1 MADTGYF
8 DSVSANLKTGV
19 GAQVKGISEGVKANS
34 DAGVSPSVNA
44 LDTGVKAAAAIGG
57 LADGLSEAAMLP
69 VLGAMGMK
77 GMACLPI
84 SKQLDPVIGVD
95 IHLVTIP
102 PSPVVPMPHPYV
114 GVLLRPQDFIAAAV
128 SSFIPPPPTA
138 EQTGDADSAKLA
150 EVGHTVLMMAVGM
163 LGATVKIGGFIPRAV
178 ASTPTRSIP
187 HIPMGAGWAA
197 PSAAIPK
204 NNGHAFMG
212 SLTVLADG
220 MPFSGGGA
228 HLHLDCNDVGIPS
241 VHKVPGMFLP
251 TGVINPIPP
260 ARQILT
266 SPVPVPLN
274 PMAALARK
282 CTGAF
287 GRFYKK
293 KTKKLA
299 DKLHSKVNKTIKSES
314 LKNMLHKAI
323 CTVTGHPVDVAS
335 GTFFTDEEDFWLD
348 GPVPLSWERTWY
360 SRSDY
365 RGPLGNGWH
374 HAYDMGVV
382 ADTEEGTL
390 TLRMSDGIPVAFPLP
405 TAEDPSFILSERK
418 EARLEQD
425 GCYCV
430 WDMAEDL
437 YYRFTRKEYD
447 SVRLLESVTDYNGL
461 GIRFEYTK
469 EGLLHSITD
478 SAGRRLRVEHD
489 TRNGRILEIYG
500 PHPEDP
506 EKEITLASYEY
517 DADGNMTLQR
527 NAAGD
532 VMTYEYAG
540 RLIVK
545 ETWRNGLA
553 WYFEYDGTGVGSR
566 CVHTWGDGGIYD
578 HKLTFREG
586 VTEVLDSHGGLTVY
600 HHRGGLVWKKV
611 DANGGEH
618 LWRYDDSRQLLAQT
632 DPLGNSTLY
641 KYDRWGNCTDS
652 SDPCGGSVSAV
663 YPGKGGLRNRPVS
676 VTTPDGGT
684 WEFGYDRSGNLVSR
698 TNPEGAVTRMTYRDG
713 AVSSVKDPY
722 GVVTKLAYDRFRN
735 LTEASDSRGNTSL
748 YGYDLLGR
756 CVSVTNPK
764 GAVQKREYDPVG
776 RMVHVLDFDG
786 NDIRL
791 SYDGIDNL
799 TEYRDNVQHVEYG
812 YSGMWKLTRRRDHR
826 GVVNFRY
833 DREERLRRVTNEK
846 LQSYEFTLDA
856 VGNVTAEK
864 GFDGAVRHYLRDR
877 GGRVIRETLPSGTER
892 EYGYD
897 ACSRVTR
904 VSYPTAGD
912 PDQTYAYGL
921 SGRLVQASRGE
932 STVEFAYN
940 SLGLPIRETADGNTI
955 LRTYDHTGRILT
967 LDSTTGA
974 SLRYTRNG
982 YGELE
987 GFTATGGSDADGAG
1001 AWESSHRHDTLGFE
1015 VERILPG
1022 GVVRSF
1028 AYDDIGRL
1036 VDARTRKD
1044 SRTRHM
1050 RRYRWGVADRLLSV
1064 EDSRRGETRYSYTP
1078 TGQLDR
1084 AEYPDGREQWRKSDP
1099 VGNLY
1104 PDPDMRLRRYLSGGR
1119 LEQDGEWHC
1128 EYDAD
1133 GNLTERY
1140 LGTGKWLDGKK
1151 DRWRY
1156 RWNADGSLAKVV
1168 RPDKREVEFTYDALG
1183 RRLSKSF
1190 GTTVTRWIWNGNVP
1204 LHQWKQRREYS
1215 VMEDR
1220 WNTDTERRDMTVWLF
1235 DEESFVPMAMLREGR
1250 SYSIL
1255 TDQLGTPTEAYDAE
1269 GNEVWSRVLDMD
1281 GNVIEETGNKG
1292 MVPFLFQGQYYDRET
1307 GLAYNRFRY
1316 YDPKMGMYVSQDP
1329 IGLGGGILNLYGY
1342 VDDTNA
1348 WSDVLGLA
1356 TRPNNGKYH
1365 IFFEHTVN
1373 AKDQYASDAVQFNR
1387 ANQEFLNKINSDAI
1401 FKHDMLK
1408 RHPELHAWIKNPNM
1422 TSSPS
1427 GFTWHHHEET
1437 RRLVLVD
1444 RRDHSLNHKL
1454 YHPSGKGGRDLW
1466 GGGNDGRKGRLNGS
1480 TGYKQKK

>member
-34 DAGVSPSVNA
+34 EAGVSPSVNA

-150 EVGHTVLMMAVGM
+150 EVGHTVLTMAVGM

-293 KTKKLA
+293 KTRKLA
-299 DKLHSKVNKTIKSES
+299 DRLHGMVNDNIKSKS

-405 TAEDPSFILSERK
+405 TSEEPSFILSERK

-425 GCYCV
+425 GGYCV

-447 SVRLLESVTDYNGL
+447 SVRLLESVTDCNGL
-461 GIRFEYTK
+461 GIRFDYTK
-469 EGLLHSITD
+469 EGLLRSITD

-489 TRNGRILEIYG
+489 TRSGRILEICG

-578 HKLTFREG
+578 HRLTFREG
-586 VTEVLDSHGGLTVY
+586 VTEVLDSHGELTVY

-618 LWRYDDSRQLLAQT
+618 LWRYDDSRRLLAQT

-652 SDPCGGSVSAV
+652 SDPCGGSVSAA
-663 YPGKGGLRNRPVS
+663 YPAKGNLRNRPVS
-676 VTTPDGGT
+676 VITPDGGT

-698 TNPEGAVTRMTYRDG
+698 TNPEGAVTRMTYRNG
-713 AVSSVKDPY
+713 AVASVKDPY
-722 GVVTKLAYDRFRN
+722 GVVTRLAYDRFHN

-776 RMVHVLDFDG
+776 RVVRVLDFDG

-833 DREERLRRVTNEK
+833 DREERLRRVTNER
-846 LQSYEFTLDA
+846 LQSYEFALDA

-877 GGRVIRETLPSGTER
+877 GGRVVRETLPSGTER

-940 SLGLPIRETADGNTI
+940 SLGLPTRETADGNTI

-967 LDSTTGA
+967 LDSTAGA

-1001 AWESSHRHDTLGFE
+1001 SWESAHRHDTLGFE

-1022 GVVRSF
+1022 GIVRSF

-1078 TGQLDR
+1078 TGQLER
-1084 AEYPDGREQWRKSDP
+1084 AEYPDGREQWRKSDQT
-1099 VGNLY
+1099 GNLY
-1104 PDPDMRLRRYLSGGR
+1104 PDPDMKLRRYLGGGR

-1140 LGTGKWLDGKK
+1140 LGTGRWLDGKK

-1204 LHQWKQRREYS
+1204 LHQWKRRREYS
-1215 VMEDR
+1215 VMGNR

-1235 DEESFVPMAMLREGR
+1235 DEGSFVPVAMIKEGR

-1255 TDQLGTPTEAYDAE
+1255 TDQLGTPTEAYDTE

-1281 GNVIEETGNKG
+1281 GNVIGETGNKG
-1292 MVPFLFQGQYYDRET
+1292 MIPFLFQGQYYDRET

-1316 YDPKMGMYVSQDP
+1316 YSPKMGMYVSQDP
-1329 IGLGGGILNLYGY
+1329 IGLAGGICLYNYVTDTNILIDWLGWHEVIAILDGQPVLTDKGKYSWYSNPGSSDAQYNGYGAAGHSEAKLLEALDKRNKVGDLSGKVLDIHSMGQMTKGGVSQLSPLAPCNRCEKGLQNFAIKHNMTIRYHY
-1342 VDDTNA
+1342 VDDEGHKKT
-1348 WSDVLGLA
+1348 S
-1356 TRPNNGKYH
+1356 TY
-1365 IFFEHTVN
+1365 
-1373 AKDQYASDAVQFNR
+1373 
-1387 ANQEFLNKINSDAI
+1387 
-1401 FKHDMLK
+1401 
-1408 RHPELHAWIKNPNM
+1408 NP
-1422 TSSPS
+1422 
-1427 GFTWHHHEET
+1427 
-1437 RRLVLVD
+1437 
-1444 RRDHSLNHKL
+1444 K
-1454 YHPSGKGGRDLW
+1454 
-1466 GGGNDGRKGRLNGS
+1466 
-1480 TGYKQKK
+1480 

>member
-1 MADTGYF
+1 MADVGYF
-8 DSVSANLKTGV
+8 DSVSTNLKAGV
-19 GAQVKGISEGVKANS
+19 GAQAKGISDGVKANS
-34 DAGVSPSVNA
+34 EAGVSPSVNA

-57 LADGLSEAAMLP
+57 LAEGLCEAAILP

-95 IHLVTIP
+95 IHLVTVP

-114 GVLLRPQDFIAAAV
+114 GVLLRPQDFIAAAI

-138 EQTGDADSAKLA
+138 EQTGSADSAKLA
-150 EVGHTVLMMAVGM
+150 GVGHTVLTMAVGM

-241 VHKVPGMFLP
+241 VHKVPGLFLP

-260 ARQILT
+260 AKQILT
-266 SPVPVPLN
+266 SPVPVPVN
-274 PMAALARK
+274 PMAALSRK

-299 DKLHSKVNKTIKSES
+299 DKLHSKVNKSIKSNS
-314 LKNMLHKAI
+314 LKGMLHKAI

-374 HAYDMGVV
+374 HAYDMGIV
-382 ADTEEGTL
+382 ADPEEGTL

-405 TAEDPSFILSERK
+405 TTKRPSFILSERK
-418 EARLEQD
+418 EARLEAD
-425 GCYCV
+425 GGYCV
-430 WDMAEDL
+430 WDLSEDL
-437 YYRFTRKEYD
+437 YYRFTSREYD
-447 SVRLLESVTDYNGL
+447 SVRLLESVTDRNGL
-461 GIRFEYTK
+461 GIRFGYTK
-469 EGLLHSITD
+469 EGWLRSITD
-478 SAGRRLRVEHD
+478 SAGRCLRVEHD
-489 TRNGRILEIYG
+489 TRDGRILEIWG
-500 PHPEDP
+500 PHPDDP

-517 DADGNMTLQR
+517 DADGNMTRQR
-527 NAAGD
+527 NAVGD
-532 VMTYEYAG
+532 VMTYGYAG

-545 ETWRNGLA
+545 ESWRNGLT
-553 WYFEYDGTGVGSR
+553 WYFEYDGTDVGSR

-578 HKLTFREG
+578 HKLVFLDG
-586 VTEVLDSHGGLTVY
+586 VTEVLDSHDELTVY
-600 HHRGGLVWKKV
+600 HHRDGLVWKKV

-618 LWRYDDSRQLLAQT
+618 LWRYDDSRQLLEQT

-641 KYDRWGNCTDS
+641 RYDLWGNCTDS

-663 YPGKGGLRNRPVS
+663 YPKKGVLRSRPLS

-684 WEFGYDRSGNLVSR
+684 WEFGYDRSGNMVSR
-698 TNPEGAVTRMTYRDG
+698 TNPEGAVTKLSYRDG
-713 AVSSVKDPY
+713 LVTSVKDPY
-722 GVVTKLAYDRFRN
+722 GVETILGYDRFRN
-735 LTEASDSRGNTSL
+735 LAEATDSRGNTSR

-756 CVSVTNPK
+756 CVCVTNPK
-764 GAVQKREYDPVG
+764 GSVQKREYDHIG
-776 RMVHVLDFDG
+776 RVTRVLDFDG

-791 SYDGIDNL
+791 CYDGIDNL
-799 TEYRDNVQHVEYG
+799 TEYRDSVQHVEYG

-826 GVVNFRY
+826 GVVSFRY
-833 DREERLRRVTNEK
+833 DREERLRRVINEK

-864 GFDGAVRHYLRDR
+864 GFDGAVRQYLRDR
-877 GGRVIRETLPSGTER
+877 GGRVLRETLPSGTER

-904 VSYPTAGD
+904 VSYPTSDD
-912 PDQTYAYGL
+912 PCQEYAYGL
-921 SGRLVQASRGE
+921 SGRLVLASRGE
-932 STVEFAYN
+932 SKVEFAYN
-940 SLGLPIRETADGNTI
+940 SLGLPTQEAADGNTI
-955 LRTYDHTGRILT
+955 VRTYDRTGRILT
-967 LDSTTGA
+967 LDSTLGA
-974 SLRYTRNG
+974 SLRYTRNA

-987 GFTATGGSDADGAG
+987 GFTATGGADADGAG
-1001 AWESSHRHDTLGFE
+1001 SWESAHRHDTLGFE

-1028 AYDDIGRL
+1028 AYDDIGHL
-1036 VDARTRKD
+1036 VESRTRKD

-1064 EDSRRGETRYSYTP
+1064 DDSRRGETRYSYTP

-1084 AEYPDGREQWRKSDP
+1084 AEYPGGSERWRKSDQ

-1104 PDPDMRLRRYLSGGR
+1104 PDPDMKMRRYLSGGR

-1140 LGTGKWLDGKK
+1140 RGTGRWLDGRKEC
-1151 DRWRY
+1151 WRY
-1156 RWNADGSLAKVV
+1156 RWNADGSLATVI
-1168 RPDKREVEFTYDALG
+1168 RPDKKEVGFTYDALG

-1190 GTTVTRWIWNGNVP
+1190 GTTVTRWVWNGNVP
-1204 LHQWKQRREYS
+1204 LHQWKERREYS

-1220 WNTDTERRDMTVWLF
+1220 WNTAPERRDMTVWLF
-1235 DEESFVPMAMLREGR
+1235 DEDSFVPAAMIRGGKA
-1250 SYSIL
+1250 YSIL
-1255 TDQLGTPTEAYDAE
+1255 TDQLGTPTEAYDTN

-1281 GNVIEETGNKG
+1281 GNVIEETGNRG
-1292 MVPFLFQGQYYDRET
+1292 MIPFLFQGQYYDPET

-1316 YDPKMGMYVSQDP
+1316 YDPKTGAYISQDP
-1329 IGLGGGILNLYGY
+1329 IRLAGGILNLYGY

-1348 WSDVLGLA
+1348 WIDVLGLA
-1356 TRPNNGKYH
+1356 KHHTTPRQVYNPRKYKKVDGTIVRPAPVLSNTVADDKRIRGTKKEPNMWDIPDDVHSAIHNPNSDISKRNGGDYNSVF
-1365 IFFEHTVN
+1365 IQRVTSLPNPTVEAVLSIRDQM
-1373 AKDQYASDAVQFNR
+1373 AKDYDIEKYR
-1387 ANQEFLNKINSDAI
+1387 PK
-1401 FKHDMLK
+1401 K
-1408 RHPELHAWIKNPNM
+1408 
-1422 TSSPS
+1422 T
-1427 GFTWHHHEET
+1427 
-1437 RRLVLVD
+1437 
-1444 RRDHSLNHKL
+1444 
-1454 YHPSGKGGRDLW
+1454 Y
-1466 GGGNDGRKGRLNGS
+1466 
-1480 TGYKQKK
+1480 QK

>member
-34 DAGVSPSVNA
+34 EAGVSPSVNA
-44 LDTGVKAAAAIGG
+44 LDTGVKAAAAIGS

-150 EVGHTVLMMAVGM
+150 EVGHTVLTMAVGM

-293 KTKKLA
+293 KTRKLA
-299 DKLHSKVNKTIKSES
+299 DRLHSKVNRTIKSES

-405 TAEDPSFILSERK
+405 TAEEPSFILSERK
-418 EARLEQD
+418 EARLERD
-425 GCYCV
+425 GGYCV

-447 SVRLLESVTDYNGL
+447 SVRLLESVTDCNGL
-461 GIRFEYTK
+461 GIRFDYTK
-469 EGLLHSITD
+469 EGLLRSITD

-489 TRNGRILEIYG
+489 TRSGRILEICG

-578 HKLTFREG
+578 HRLTFREG
-586 VTEVLDSHGGLTVY
+586 VTEVLDSHGELTVY

-618 LWRYDDSRQLLAQT
+618 LWRYDDSRRLLAQT

-641 KYDRWGNCTDS
+641 RYDRWGNCTDS

-663 YPGKGGLRNRPVS
+663 YPGKGNLRNRPVS

-698 TNPEGAVTRMTYRDG
+698 TNPEGAVTRMTYRNG
-713 AVSSVKDPY
+713 AVASVKDPY
-722 GVVTKLAYDRFRN
+722 GVVTRLAYDRFHN

-776 RMVHVLDFDG
+776 RVVRVLDFDG

-833 DREERLRRVTNEK
+833 DREERLHRVTNER
-846 LQSYEFTLDA
+846 LQSYEFALDA

-877 GGRVIRETLPSGTER
+877 GGRVVRETLPSGTER

-904 VSYPTAGD
+904 VSYPTADD

-940 SLGLPIRETADGNTI
+940 SLGLPTRETADGNTI

-967 LDSTTGA
+967 LDSTAGA

-987 GFTATGGSDADGAG
+987 GFTATGGSDADGTG
-1001 AWESSHRHDTLGFE
+1001 SWESAHRHDTLGFE

-1078 TGQLDR
+1078 TGQLER
-1084 AEYPDGREQWRKSDP
+1084 AEYPDGREQWRKSDQT
-1099 VGNLY
+1099 GNLY
-1104 PDPDMRLRRYLSGGR
+1104 PDPDMKLRRYLGGGR

-1140 LGTGKWLDGKK
+1140 LGTGRWLDGKK

-1190 GTTVTRWIWNGNVP
+1190 GTTVTRWVWNGNVP
-1204 LHQWKQRREYS
+1204 LHQWKQHREYS
-1215 VMEDR
+1215 VVEDR

-1235 DEESFVPMAMLREGR
+1235 DEESFVPVAMIKEGR

-1316 YDPKMGMYVSQDP
+1316 YSPKMGMYVSQDP
-1329 IGLGGGILNLYGY
+1329 IGLAGGILNLYGY
-1342 VDDTNA
+1342 VDDTL
-1348 WSDVLGLA
+1348 SFIDILGLIKFRRNMSEREVQS
-1356 TRPNNGKYH
+1356 TLENGGLVRGINGSRGAKWISTMDNSYRD
-1365 IFFEHTVN
+1365 VN
-1373 AKDQYASDAVQFNR
+1373 GLEVVLDMNDDVV
-1387 ANQEFLNKINSDAI
+1387 NSI
-1401 FKHDMLK
+1401 
-1408 RHPELHAWIKNPNM
+1408 IKPRVLDYENM
-1422 TSSPS
+1422 IGGESKNMDK
-1427 GFTWHHHEET
+1427 
-1437 RRLVLVD
+1437 VLVK
-1444 RRDHSLNHKL
+1444 SNEPGAMGIGVGILENFNQYIKSITV
-1454 YHPSGKGGRDLW
+1454 YKIVKGK
-1466 GGGNDGRKGRLNGS
+1466 RKQIH
-1480 TGYKQKK
+1480 YQQK

>member
-34 DAGVSPSVNA
+34 EAGVSPSVNA
-44 LDTGVKAAAAIGG
+44 LDTGVKAAAAIGS

-150 EVGHTVLMMAVGM
+150 EVGHTVLTMAVGM

-293 KTKKLA
+293 KTRKLA
-299 DKLHSKVNKTIKSES
+299 DRLHSKVNRTIKSES

-405 TAEDPSFILSERK
+405 TAEEPSFILSERK
-418 EARLEQD
+418 EARLERD
-425 GCYCV
+425 GGYCV

-447 SVRLLESVTDYNGL
+447 SVRLLESVTDCNGL
-461 GIRFEYTK
+461 GIRFDYTK
-469 EGLLHSITD
+469 EGLLRSITD

-489 TRNGRILEIYG
+489 TRSGRILEICG

-578 HKLTFREG
+578 HRLTFREG
-586 VTEVLDSHGGLTVY
+586 VTEVLDSHGELTVY

-618 LWRYDDSRQLLAQT
+618 LWRYDDSRRLLAQT

-641 KYDRWGNCTDS
+641 RYDRWGNCTDS

-663 YPGKGGLRNRPVS
+663 YPGKGNLRNRPVS

-698 TNPEGAVTRMTYRDG
+698 TNPEGAVTRMTYRNG
-713 AVSSVKDPY
+713 AVASVKDPY
-722 GVVTKLAYDRFRN
+722 GVVTRLAYDRFHN

-776 RMVHVLDFDG
+776 RVVRVLDFDG

-833 DREERLRRVTNEK
+833 DREERLHRVTNER
-846 LQSYEFTLDA
+846 LQSYEFALDA

-877 GGRVIRETLPSGTER
+877 GGRVVRETLPSGTER

-904 VSYPTAGD
+904 VSYPTADD

-940 SLGLPIRETADGNTI
+940 SLGLPTRETADGNTI

-967 LDSTTGA
+967 LDSTAGA

-1001 AWESSHRHDTLGFE
+1001 SWESAHRHDTLGFE

-1078 TGQLDR
+1078 TGQLER
-1084 AEYPDGREQWRKSDP
+1084 AEYPDGREQWRKSDQT
-1099 VGNLY
+1099 GNLY
-1104 PDPDMRLRRYLSGGR
+1104 PDPDMRLRRYLGGGR

-1140 LGTGKWLDGKK
+1140 LGTGRWLDGKK

-1190 GTTVTRWIWNGNVP
+1190 GTTVTRWVWNGNVP
-1204 LHQWKQRREYS
+1204 LHQWKRRREYS
-1215 VMEDR
+1215 VMGNR
-1220 WNTDTERRDMTVWLF
+1220 WRTDTERCDMTVWLF
-1235 DEESFVPMAMLREGR
+1235 DEESFVPVAMIKEGR

-1316 YDPKMGMYVSQDP
+1316 YSPKMGMYVSQDP
-1329 IGLGGGILNLYGY
+1329 IGLAGGILNLYGY
-1342 VDDTNA
+1342 VDDTL
-1348 WSDVLGLA
+1348 SFIDILGLIKFRRNMSEREVQS
-1356 TRPNNGKYH
+1356 TLENGGLVRGINGSRGAKWISTMDNSYRD
-1365 IFFEHTVN
+1365 VN
-1373 AKDQYASDAVQFNR
+1373 GLEVVLDMNDDVV
-1387 ANQEFLNKINSDAI
+1387 NSI
-1401 FKHDMLK
+1401 
-1408 RHPELHAWIKNPNM
+1408 IKPRVLDYENM
-1422 TSSPS
+1422 IGGESKNMDK
-1427 GFTWHHHEET
+1427 
-1437 RRLVLVD
+1437 VLVK
-1444 RRDHSLNHKL
+1444 SNEPGAMGIGVGILENFNQYIKSITV
-1454 YHPSGKGGRDLW
+1454 YKIVKGK
-1466 GGGNDGRKGRLNGS
+1466 RKQIH
-1480 TGYKQKK
+1480 YQQK

>member
-34 DAGVSPSVNA
+34 EAGVSPSVNA

-150 EVGHTVLMMAVGM
+150 EVGHTVLTMAVGM

-293 KTKKLA
+293 KTRKLA
-299 DKLHSKVNKTIKSES
+299 DRLHSKVNRTIKSES

-405 TAEDPSFILSERK
+405 TSEEPSFILFERK

-425 GCYCV
+425 GGYCV

-447 SVRLLESVTDYNGL
+447 SVRLLESVTDCNGL
-461 GIRFEYTK
+461 GIRFDYTK
-469 EGLLHSITD
+469 EGLLRSITD

-489 TRNGRILEIYG
+489 TRSGRILEICG

-578 HKLTFREG
+578 HRLTFREG
-586 VTEVLDSHGGLTVY
+586 VTEVLDSHGELTVY

-618 LWRYDDSRQLLAQT
+618 LWRYDDSRRLLAQT

-641 KYDRWGNCTDS
+641 RYDRWGNCTDS

-663 YPGKGGLRNRPVS
+663 YPGKGNLRNRPVS

-698 TNPEGAVTRMTYRDG
+698 TNPEGAVTRMTYRNG
-713 AVSSVKDPY
+713 AVASVKDPY
-722 GVVTKLAYDRFRN
+722 GVVTRLAYDRFHN

-776 RMVHVLDFDG
+776 RVVRVLDFDG

-833 DREERLRRVTNEK
+833 DREERLRRVINER
-846 LQSYEFTLDA
+846 LQSYEFALDA

-877 GGRVIRETLPSGTER
+877 GGRVVRETLPSGTER

-940 SLGLPIRETADGNTI
+940 SLGLPVRETADGNTI

-967 LDSTTGA
+967 LDSTAGA

-1001 AWESSHRHDTLGFE
+1001 SWESAHRHDALGFE

-1078 TGQLDR
+1078 TGQLER
-1084 AEYPDGREQWRKSDP
+1084 AEYPDGREQWRKSDQT
-1099 VGNLY
+1099 GNLY
-1104 PDPDMRLRRYLSGGR
+1104 PDPDMRLRRYLGGGR

-1140 LGTGKWLDGKK
+1140 LGTGRWLDGKK

-1190 GTTVTRWIWNGNVP
+1190 GTTVTRWVWNGNVP
-1204 LHQWKQRREYS
+1204 LHQWKQHREYS
-1215 VMEDR
+1215 VVEDR

-1235 DEESFVPMAMLREGR
+1235 DEDSFVPMAMIKEGR

-1255 TDQLGTPTEAYDAE
+1255 TDQLGTPTEAYDTE

-1281 GNVIEETGNKG
+1281 GNVIGETGNKG

-1316 YDPKMGMYVSQDP
+1316 YSPKMGMYVSQDP
-1329 IGLGGGILNLYGY
+1329 IGLAGGILNLYGY
-1342 VDDTNA
+1342 VDDTL
-1348 WSDVLGLA
+1348 SFIDILGLIKFRRNMSEREVQS
-1356 TRPNNGKYH
+1356 TLENGGLVRGINGSRGAKWISTMDNSYRD
-1365 IFFEHTVN
+1365 VN
-1373 AKDQYASDAVQFNR
+1373 GLEVVLDMNDDVV
-1387 ANQEFLNKINSDAI
+1387 NSI
-1401 FKHDMLK
+1401 
-1408 RHPELHAWIKNPNM
+1408 IKPRVLDYENM
-1422 TSSPS
+1422 IGGESKNMDK
-1427 GFTWHHHEET
+1427 
-1437 RRLVLVD
+1437 VLVK
-1444 RRDHSLNHKL
+1444 SNEPGAMEIGVGILENFNQYIKSITV
-1454 YHPSGKGGRDLW
+1454 YKIVKGK
-1466 GGGNDGRKGRLNGS
+1466 RKQIH
-1480 TGYKQKK
+1480 YQQK

>member
-34 DAGVSPSVNA
+34 EAGVSPSVNA
-44 LDTGVKAAAAIGG
+44 LDTGVKAAAAIGS

-150 EVGHTVLMMAVGM
+150 EVGHTVLTMAVGM

-293 KTKKLA
+293 KTRKLA
-299 DKLHSKVNKTIKSES
+299 DRLHSKVNRTIKSES

-405 TAEDPSFILSERK
+405 TAEEPSFILSERK
-418 EARLEQD
+418 EARLERD
-425 GCYCV
+425 GGYCV

-447 SVRLLESVTDYNGL
+447 SVRLLESVTDCNGL
-461 GIRFEYTK
+461 GIRFDYTK
-469 EGLLHSITD
+469 EGLLRSITD

-489 TRNGRILEIYG
+489 TRSGRILEICG

-578 HKLTFREG
+578 HRLTFREG
-586 VTEVLDSHGGLTVY
+586 VTEVLDSHGELTVY

-618 LWRYDDSRQLLAQT
+618 LWRYDDSRRLLAQT

-641 KYDRWGNCTDS
+641 RYDRWGNCTDS

-663 YPGKGGLRNRPVS
+663 YPGKGNLRNRPVS

-698 TNPEGAVTRMTYRDG
+698 TNPEGAVTRMTYRNG
-713 AVSSVKDPY
+713 AVASVKDPY
-722 GVVTKLAYDRFRN
+722 GVVTRLAYDRFHN

-776 RMVHVLDFDG
+776 RVVRVLDFDG

-799 TEYRDNVQHVEYG
+799 TGYRDNVQHVEYG

-833 DREERLRRVTNEK
+833 DREERLRRVTNER
-846 LQSYEFTLDA
+846 LQSYEFALDA

-877 GGRVIRETLPSGTER
+877 GGRVVRETLPSGTER

-904 VSYPTAGD
+904 VSYPTASD

-940 SLGLPIRETADGNTI
+940 SLGLPTRETADGNTI

-967 LDSTTGA
+967 LDSTAGA

-987 GFTATGGSDADGAG
+987 GFTATGGSDADGTG
-1001 AWESSHRHDTLGFE
+1001 SWESAHRHDTLGFE

-1078 TGQLDR
+1078 TGQLER
-1084 AEYPDGREQWRKSDP
+1084 AEYPDGREQWRKSDQT
-1099 VGNLY
+1099 GNLY
-1104 PDPDMRLRRYLSGGR
+1104 PDPDMRLRRYLGGGR

-1140 LGTGKWLDGKK
+1140 LGTGRWLDGKK

-1190 GTTVTRWIWNGNVP
+1190 GTTVTRWVWNGNVP
-1204 LHQWKQRREYS
+1204 LHQWKRRREYS
-1215 VMEDR
+1215 VMGNR
-1220 WNTDTERRDMTVWLF
+1220 WRTDTERCDMTVWLF
-1235 DEESFVPMAMLREGR
+1235 DEESFVPVAMIKEGR

-1281 GNVIEETGNKG
+1281 GNVIEETGNKE

-1316 YDPKMGMYVSQDP
+1316 YSPKMGMYVSQDP
-1329 IGLGGGILNLYGY
+1329 IGLAGGILNLYGY
-1342 VDDTNA
+1342 VDDTL
-1348 WSDVLGLA
+1348 SFIDILGLIKFRRNMSEREVQS
-1356 TRPNNGKYH
+1356 TLENGGLVRGINGSRGAKWISTMDNSYRD
-1365 IFFEHTVN
+1365 VN
-1373 AKDQYASDAVQFNR
+1373 GLEVVLDMNDDVV
-1387 ANQEFLNKINSDAI
+1387 NSI
-1401 FKHDMLK
+1401 
-1408 RHPELHAWIKNPNM
+1408 IKPRVLDYENM
-1422 TSSPS
+1422 IGGESKNMDK
-1427 GFTWHHHEET
+1427 
-1437 RRLVLVD
+1437 VLVK
-1444 RRDHSLNHKL
+1444 SNEPGAMGIGVGILENFNQYIKSITV
-1454 YHPSGKGGRDLW
+1454 YKIVKGK
-1466 GGGNDGRKGRLNGS
+1466 RKQIH
-1480 TGYKQKK
+1480 YQQK

>member
-1 MADTGYF
+1 MADVGYF
-8 DSVSANLKTGV
+8 DSVSTNLKAGV
-19 GAQVKGISEGVKANS
+19 GAQAKGIADGVKANS
-34 DAGVSPSVNA
+34 AAGVSPSVNA
-44 LDTGVKAAAAIGG
+44 LDTGVKAAAALGG
-57 LADGLSEAAMLP
+57 LAEGLCEAAMLP

-95 IHLVTIP
+95 IHLVTVP

-114 GVLLRPQDFIAAAV
+114 GVLLRPQDFIAAAI
-128 SSFIPPPPTA
+128 SSFIPPPPTVEEA
-138 EQTGDADSAKLA
+138 GSADAAKLA
-150 EVGHTVLMMAVGM
+150 EVGHTVLTMAVGM

-241 VHKVPGMFLP
+241 VHKVPGLFLP

-260 ARQILT
+260 AKQILT
-266 SPVPVPLN
+266 SPVPVPVN
-274 PMAALARK
+274 PMAALSRK

-299 DKLHSKVNKTIKSES
+299 DKLHSKVNKSIKSNS
-314 LKNMLHKAI
+314 LKGMLHKAI

-374 HAYDMGVV
+374 HAYDMGIV
-382 ADTEEGTL
+382 ADPEEGTL

-405 TAEDPSFILSERK
+405 TSKRPSFILSERK
-418 EARLEQD
+418 EARLEAD
-425 GCYCV
+425 GGYCV
-430 WDMAEDL
+430 WDLSEDL
-437 YYRFTRKEYD
+437 YYRFTSREYD
-447 SVRLLESVTDYNGL
+447 SVRLLESVTDRNGL
-461 GIRFEYTK
+461 GIRFGYTK
-469 EGLLHSITD
+469 EGWLRSITD

-489 TRNGRILEIYG
+489 TRDGRILEIWG
-500 PHPEDP
+500 PHPDDP

-517 DADGNMTLQR
+517 DADGNMTRQR
-527 NAAGD
+527 NAVGD
-532 VMTYEYAG
+532 VMTYGYAG

-545 ETWRNGLA
+545 ETWRNGLT
-553 WYFEYDGTGVGSR
+553 WYFEYAGTDVGSR

-578 HKLTFREG
+578 HKLVFLDG
-586 VTEVLDSHGGLTVY
+586 VTEVLDSHDELTVY
-600 HHRGGLVWKKV
+600 HHRDGLVWKKV

-618 LWRYDDSRQLLAQT
+618 LWRYDDSRQLLGQT

-641 KYDRWGNCTDS
+641 RYDLWGNCTDS

-663 YPGKGGLRNRPVS
+663 YPKKGVLRNRPLS

-684 WEFGYDRSGNLVSR
+684 WEFGYDRSGNMVSR
-698 TNPEGAVTRMTYRDG
+698 TNPEGAVTKLSYREG
-713 AVSSVKDPY
+713 LVTSVKDPY
-722 GVVTKLAYDRFRN
+722 GVETILGYDRFHN
-735 LTEASDSRGNTSL
+735 LAEATDSRGNTSL

-756 CVSVTNPK
+756 CVCVTNPK
-764 GAVQKREYDPVG
+764 GAVQKREYDHIG
-776 RMVHVLDFDG
+776 RVTRVLDFDG

-799 TEYRDNVQHVEYG
+799 TEYRDSVQHVEYG

-826 GVVNFRY
+826 GVVCFRY
-833 DREERLRRVTNEK
+833 DREERLRRVINEK

-864 GFDGAVRHYLRDR
+864 GFDGAVRQYLRDR
-877 GGRVIRETLPSGTER
+877 GGRVLRETLPSGTER

-904 VSYPTAGD
+904 VSYPTSDD
-912 PDQTYAYGL
+912 PCQEYAYGL
-921 SGRLVQASRGE
+921 SGRLVLASRGE
-932 STVEFAYN
+932 SKVEFAYN
-940 SLGLPIRETADGNTI
+940 SLGLPTQETADGNTI
-955 LRTYDHTGRILT
+955 VRAYDRTGRILT
-967 LDSTTGA
+967 LDSTLGA
-974 SLRYTRNG
+974 SLRYTRNA

-987 GFTATGGSDADGAG
+987 GFTACGGADADGAG
-1001 AWESSHRHDTLGFE
+1001 SWESAHRHDTLGFE

-1036 VDARTRKD
+1036 VESRTRKD
-1044 SRTRHM
+1044 SRTRHT

-1064 EDSRRGETRYSYTP
+1064 DDSGRGETRYSYTP

-1084 AEYPDGREQWRKSDP
+1084 AEYPGGSERWRKSDQ

-1104 PDPDMRLRRYLSGGR
+1104 PDPDMKMRRYLSGGR

-1140 LGTGKWLDGKK
+1140 RGTGRWLDGRKE
-1151 DRWRY
+1151 RWRY
-1156 RWNADGSLAKVV
+1156 RWNADGSLATVI
-1168 RPDKREVEFTYDALG
+1168 RPDKKEVGFTYDALG

-1190 GTTVTRWIWNGNVP
+1190 GTTVTRWVWNGNVP
-1204 LHQWKQRREYS
+1204 LHQWKERREYS

-1220 WNTDTERRDMTVWLF
+1220 WNTAPEPRDMTVWLF
-1235 DEESFVPMAMLREGR
+1235 DEDSFVPSAMIRGGKA
-1250 SYSIL
+1250 YSIL
-1255 TDQLGTPTEAYDAE
+1255 TDQLGTPTEAYDSD

-1281 GNVIEETGNKG
+1281 GNVIEETGNRG
-1292 MVPFLFQGQYYDRET
+1292 MIPFLFQGQYYDPET

-1316 YDPKMGMYVSQDP
+1316 YDPKTGTYISQDP
-1329 IGLGGGILNLYGY
+1329 IRLAGKNLTIYGY
-1342 VDDTNA
+1342 VKDSNFMIDIWGLDTVYSRKKRDADGNEKPYVGSA
-1348 WSDVLGLA
+1348 KHGIKKRYTSKDLEGADGKDVFSELDHDTSRGLEQIIFE
-1356 TRPNNGKYH
+1356 RGKTLKGENYWANKYNPVSPAH
-1365 IFFEHTVN
+1365 
-1373 AKDQYASDAVQFNR
+1373 AKGNKVYKDNMDKYTYRTEKAKEAMQQQYGDNWLA
-1387 ANQEFLNKINSDAI
+1387 KIDEA
-1401 FKHDMLK
+1401 F
-1408 RHPELHAWIKNPNM
+1408 
-1422 TSSPS
+1422 
-1427 GFTWHHHEET
+1427 GF
-1437 RRLVLVD
+1437 
-1444 RRDHSLNHKL
+1444 
-1454 YHPSGKGGRDLW
+1454 
-1466 GGGNDGRKGRLNGS
+1466 
-1480 TGYKQKK
+1480 

>member
-34 DAGVSPSVNA
+34 EAGVSPSVNA
-44 LDTGVKAAAAIGG
+44 LDTGVRAAAAIGG

-138 EQTGDADSAKLA
+138 EQTGDADSVKLA
-150 EVGHTVLMMAVGM
+150 EVGHTVLTMAVGM

-293 KTKKLA
+293 KTRKLA
-299 DKLHSKVNKTIKSES
+299 DRLHSKVNRTIKSES
-314 LKNMLHKAI
+314 LKDMLHKAI

-405 TAEDPSFILSERK
+405 TAEEPSFILSERK

-425 GCYCV
+425 GGYCV

-447 SVRLLESVTDYNGL
+447 SVRLLESVTDCNGL
-461 GIRFEYTK
+461 GIRFDYTK
-469 EGLLHSITD
+469 EGLLRSITD

-489 TRNGRILEIYG
+489 TRSGRILEICG

-578 HKLTFREG
+578 HRLTFREG
-586 VTEVLDSHGGLTVY
+586 VTEVLDSHGELTVY

-618 LWRYDDSRQLLAQT
+618 QWRYDDSRRLLAQT

-641 KYDRWGNCTDS
+641 RYDRWGNCTDS

-663 YPGKGGLRNRPVS
+663 YPAKGNLRNRPVS

-698 TNPEGAVTRMTYRDG
+698 TNPEGAVTRMTYCDG
-713 AVSSVKDPY
+713 AVASVKDSY
-722 GVVTKLAYDRFRN
+722 GVVTRLAYDRFHN

-776 RMVHVLDFDG
+776 RVVRVLDFDG

-833 DREERLRRVTNEK
+833 DREERLRRVINER

-864 GFDGAVRHYLRDR
+864 GFDGAVRRYLRDR
-877 GGRVIRETLPSGTER
+877 GGRVVREMLPSGTER

-940 SLGLPIRETADGNTI
+940 SLGLPVRETADGNTI

-967 LDSTTGA
+967 LDSTAGA
-974 SLRYTRNG
+974 SLRYTRNA

-987 GFTATGGSDADGAG
+987 EFTATGGSDADGAG
-1001 AWESSHRHDTLGFE
+1001 SWESAHRHDALGFE

-1064 EDSRRGETRYSYTP
+1064 EDSRHGETRYSYTP
-1078 TGQLDR
+1078 TGQLER
-1084 AEYPDGREQWRKSDP
+1084 AEYPDGREQWRKSDQT
-1099 VGNLY
+1099 GNLY
-1104 PDPDMRLRRYLSGGR
+1104 PDPDMRLRRYLGGGR

-1128 EYDAD
+1128 EYDTD

-1140 LGTGKWLDGKK
+1140 LGTGRWLDGKK

-1190 GTTVTRWIWNGNVP
+1190 GTTVTRWVWNGNVP
-1204 LHQWKQRREYS
+1204 LHQWKLRREYS

-1220 WNTDTERRDMTVWLF
+1220 WHTDTERRDMTVWLF
-1235 DEESFVPMAMLREGR
+1235 DEESFVPVAMIKEGR

-1269 GNEVWSRVLDMD
+1269 GSEVWSRVLDMD

-1292 MVPFLFQGQYYDRET
+1292 MVPFLFQGQFYDRET

-1316 YDPKMGMYVSQDP
+1316 YSPKMGMYVSQDP
-1329 IGLGGGILNLYGY
+1329 IGLAGGILNLYGY
-1342 VDDTNA
+1342 VDDTL
-1348 WSDVLGLA
+1348 SFIDILGLIKFRRNMSEREVQS
-1356 TRPNNGKYH
+1356 TLENGGLVRGINGSRGAKWISTMDNSYRD
-1365 IFFEHTVN
+1365 VN
-1373 AKDQYASDAVQFNR
+1373 GLEVVLDMNDDVV
-1387 ANQEFLNKINSDAI
+1387 NSI
-1401 FKHDMLK
+1401 
-1408 RHPELHAWIKNPNM
+1408 IKPRVLDYENM
-1422 TSSPS
+1422 IGGESKNMDK
-1427 GFTWHHHEET
+1427 
-1437 RRLVLVD
+1437 VLVK
-1444 RRDHSLNHKL
+1444 SNEPGAMGIGVGILENFNQYIKSITV
-1454 YHPSGKGGRDLW
+1454 YKIVKGK
-1466 GGGNDGRKGRLNGS
+1466 RKQIH
-1480 TGYKQKK
+1480 YQQK

>member
-34 DAGVSPSVNA
+34 EAGVSPSVNA
-44 LDTGVKAAAAIGG
+44 LDTGVKAAAAIGS

-150 EVGHTVLMMAVGM
+150 EVGHTVLTMAVGM

-293 KTKKLA
+293 KTRKLA
-299 DKLHSKVNKTIKSES
+299 DRLHSKVNRTIKSES

-405 TAEDPSFILSERK
+405 TAEEPSFILSERK
-418 EARLEQD
+418 EARLERD
-425 GCYCV
+425 GGYCV

-447 SVRLLESVTDYNGL
+447 SVRLLESVTDCNGL
-461 GIRFEYTK
+461 GIRFDYTK
-469 EGLLHSITD
+469 EGLLRSITD

-489 TRNGRILEIYG
+489 TRSGRILEICG

-578 HKLTFREG
+578 HRLTFREG
-586 VTEVLDSHGGLTVY
+586 VTEVLDSHGELTVY

-618 LWRYDDSRQLLAQT
+618 LWRYDDSRRLLAQT

-641 KYDRWGNCTDS
+641 RYDRWGNCTDS

-663 YPGKGGLRNRPVS
+663 YPGKGNLRNRPVS

-698 TNPEGAVTRMTYRDG
+698 TNPEGAVTRMTYRNG
-713 AVSSVKDPY
+713 AVASVKDPY
-722 GVVTKLAYDRFRN
+722 GVVTRLAYDRFHN

-776 RMVHVLDFDG
+776 RVVRVLDFDG

-799 TEYRDNVQHVEYG
+799 TGYRDNVQHVEYG

-833 DREERLRRVTNEK
+833 DREERLRRVTNER
-846 LQSYEFTLDA
+846 LQSYEFALDA

-877 GGRVIRETLPSGTER
+877 GGRVVRETLPSGTER

-904 VSYPTAGD
+904 VSYPTADD

-940 SLGLPIRETADGNTI
+940 SLGLPTRETADGNTI

-967 LDSTTGA
+967 LDSTAGA

-987 GFTATGGSDADGAG
+987 GFTATGGSDADGTG
-1001 AWESSHRHDTLGFE
+1001 SWESAHRHDTLGFE

-1078 TGQLDR
+1078 TGQLER
-1084 AEYPDGREQWRKSDP
+1084 AEYPDGREQWRKSDQT
-1099 VGNLY
+1099 GNLY
-1104 PDPDMRLRRYLSGGR
+1104 PDPDMRLRRYLGGGR

-1140 LGTGKWLDGKK
+1140 LGTGRWLDGKK

-1190 GTTVTRWIWNGNVP
+1190 GTTVTRWVWNGNVP
-1204 LHQWKQRREYS
+1204 LHQWKQHREYS
-1215 VMEDR
+1215 VVEDR

-1235 DEESFVPMAMLREGR
+1235 DEESFVPVAMIKEGR

-1255 TDQLGTPTEAYDAE
+1255 TDQLGTPTEAYDTE

-1316 YDPKMGMYVSQDP
+1316 YSPKMGMYVSQDP
-1329 IGLGGGILNLYGY
+1329 IGLAGGILNLYGY
-1342 VDDTNA
+1342 VDDTL
-1348 WSDVLGLA
+1348 SFIDILGLIKFRRNMSEREVQS
-1356 TRPNNGKYH
+1356 TLENGGLVRGINGSRGAKWISTMDNSYRD
-1365 IFFEHTVN
+1365 VN
-1373 AKDQYASDAVQFNR
+1373 GLEVVLDMNDDVV
-1387 ANQEFLNKINSDAI
+1387 NSI
-1401 FKHDMLK
+1401 
-1408 RHPELHAWIKNPNM
+1408 IKPRVLDYENM
-1422 TSSPS
+1422 IGGESKNMDK
-1427 GFTWHHHEET
+1427 
-1437 RRLVLVD
+1437 VLVK
-1444 RRDHSLNHKL
+1444 SNEPGAMGIGVGILENFNQYIKSITV
-1454 YHPSGKGGRDLW
+1454 YKIVKGK
-1466 GGGNDGRKGRLNGS
+1466 RKQIH
-1480 TGYKQKK
+1480 YQQK

>member
-1 MADTGYF
+1 MSDTGYF

-34 DAGVSPSVNA
+34 EAGVSPSVNA

-150 EVGHTVLMMAVGM
+150 EVGHTVLTMAVGM

-293 KTKKLA
+293 KTRKLA
-299 DKLHSKVNKTIKSES
+299 DRLHSKVNRTIKSES

-405 TAEDPSFILSERK
+405 TAEEPSFILSERK

-425 GCYCV
+425 GGYCV

-437 YYRFTRKEYD
+437 YYRFTHKEYD
-447 SVRLLESVTDYNGL
+447 SVRLLESVTDCNGL
-461 GIRFEYTK
+461 GIRFDYTK
-469 EGLLHSITD
+469 EGLLRSITD

-489 TRNGRILEIYG
+489 TRSGRILEICG

-566 CVHTWGDGGIYD
+566 CVHTWGDGGIYN
-578 HKLTFREG
+578 HRLTFREG
-586 VTEVLDSHGGLTVY
+586 VTEVLDSHGELTVY
-600 HHRGGLVWKKV
+600 HHRGGLVWMKV

-618 LWRYDDSRQLLAQT
+618 LWRYDDSRRLLAQT

-641 KYDRWGNCTDS
+641 RYDRWGNCTDS

-663 YPGKGGLRNRPVS
+663 YPAKGNLRNRPVS

-698 TNPEGAVTRMTYRDG
+698 TNPEGAVTRMTYRNG
-713 AVSSVKDPY
+713 AVASVKDPY
-722 GVVTKLAYDRFRN
+722 GVVTRLAYDRFHN

-776 RMVHVLDFDG
+776 RVVRVLDFDG

-833 DREERLRRVTNEK
+833 DREERLRRVINER
-846 LQSYEFTLDA
+846 LQSYEFALDA

-864 GFDGAVRHYLRDR
+864 GFDGAVRRYLRDR
-877 GGRVIRETLPSGTER
+877 GGRVVRETLPSGTER

-912 PDQTYAYGL
+912 PEQTYAYGL

-940 SLGLPIRETADGNTI
+940 SLGLPVRETADGNTI

-967 LDSTTGA
+967 LDSTAGA

-1001 AWESSHRHDTLGFE
+1001 SWESAHRHDALGFE

-1078 TGQLDR
+1078 TGQLER
-1084 AEYPDGREQWRKSDP
+1084 AEYPDGRERWRKSDQT
-1099 VGNLY
+1099 GNLY
-1104 PDPDMRLRRYLSGGR
+1104 PDPDMRLRRYLGGGR

-1140 LGTGKWLDGKK
+1140 LGTGRWLDGKK

-1204 LHQWKQRREYS
+1204 LHQWKRRREYS
-1215 VMEDR
+1215 VMGNR
-1220 WNTDTERRDMTVWLF
+1220 WRTDTERCDMTVWLF
-1235 DEESFVPMAMLREGR
+1235 DEESFVPVAMIKEGR

-1316 YDPKMGMYVSQDP
+1316 YSPKMGMYVSQDP
-1329 IGLGGGILNLYGY
+1329 IGLAGGILNLYGY
-1342 VDDTNA
+1342 VDDTL
-1348 WSDVLGLA
+1348 SFIDILGLIKFRRNMSEREVQS
-1356 TRPNNGKYH
+1356 TLENGGLVRGINGSRGAKWISTMDNSYRD
-1365 IFFEHTVN
+1365 VN
-1373 AKDQYASDAVQFNR
+1373 GLEVVLDMNDDVV
-1387 ANQEFLNKINSDAI
+1387 NSI
-1401 FKHDMLK
+1401 
-1408 RHPELHAWIKNPNM
+1408 IKPRVLDYENM
-1422 TSSPS
+1422 IGGESKNMDK
-1427 GFTWHHHEET
+1427 
-1437 RRLVLVD
+1437 VLVK
-1444 RRDHSLNHKL
+1444 SNEPGAMGIGVGILENFNQYIKSITV
-1454 YHPSGKGGRDLW
+1454 YKIVKGK
-1466 GGGNDGRKGRLNGS
+1466 RKQIH
-1480 TGYKQKK
+1480 YQQK

>member
-150 EVGHTVLMMAVGM
+150 EVGHTVLTMAVGM

-293 KTKKLA
+293 KTRKLA
-299 DKLHSKVNKTIKSES
+299 DRLHSKVNRTIKSES

-405 TAEDPSFILSERK
+405 TSEEPSFILFERK

-425 GCYCV
+425 GGYCV

-447 SVRLLESVTDYNGL
+447 SVRLLESVTDCNGL
-461 GIRFEYTK
+461 GIRFDYTK
-469 EGLLHSITD
+469 EGLLRSITD

-489 TRNGRILEIYG
+489 TRSGRILEICG

-578 HKLTFREG
+578 HRLTFREG
-586 VTEVLDSHGGLTVY
+586 VTEVLDSHGELTVY

-618 LWRYDDSRQLLAQT
+618 LWRYDDSRRLLAQT

-641 KYDRWGNCTDS
+641 RYDRWGNCTDS

-663 YPGKGGLRNRPVS
+663 YPAKGNLRNRPVS

-698 TNPEGAVTRMTYRDG
+698 TNPEGAVTRMTYRNG
-713 AVSSVKDPY
+713 AVASVKDPY
-722 GVVTKLAYDRFRN
+722 GVVTRLAYDRFHN

-776 RMVHVLDFDG
+776 RVVRVLDFDG

-833 DREERLRRVTNEK
+833 DREERLRRVINER
-846 LQSYEFTLDA
+846 LQSYEFALDA

-877 GGRVIRETLPSGTER
+877 GGRVVRETLPSGTER

-897 ACSRVTR
+897 ACSHVTR
-904 VSYPTAGD
+904 VSYPTAGA

-940 SLGLPIRETADGNTI
+940 SLGLPVRETADGNTI

-967 LDSTTGA
+967 LDSTAGA

-987 GFTATGGSDADGAG
+987 GFTATGGSDGAG
-1001 AWESSHRHDTLGFE
+1001 SWESAHRHDTLGFE

-1022 GVVRSF
+1022 GIVRSF

-1078 TGQLDR
+1078 TGQLER
-1084 AEYPDGREQWRKSDP
+1084 AEYPDGREQWRKSDQT
-1099 VGNLY
+1099 GNLY
-1104 PDPDMRLRRYLSGGR
+1104 PDPDMRLRRYLGGGR

-1140 LGTGKWLDGKK
+1140 LGTGRWLDGKK

-1190 GTTVTRWIWNGNVP
+1190 GTTVTRWVWNGNVP
-1204 LHQWKQRREYS
+1204 LHQWKQHREYS

-1235 DEESFVPMAMLREGR
+1235 DEDSFVPMAMIKEGR

-1255 TDQLGTPTEAYDAE
+1255 TDQLGTPTEAYDTE

-1281 GNVIEETGNKG
+1281 GNVIGETGNKG

-1316 YDPKMGMYVSQDP
+1316 YSPKMGMYVSQDP
-1329 IGLGGGILNLYGY
+1329 IGLAGGILNLYGY
-1342 VDDTNA
+1342 VDDTL
-1348 WSDVLGLA
+1348 SFIDILGLIKFRRNMSEREVQS
-1356 TRPNNGKYH
+1356 TLENGGLVRGINGSRGAKWISTMDNSYRD
-1365 IFFEHTVN
+1365 VN
-1373 AKDQYASDAVQFNR
+1373 GLEVVLDMNDDVV
-1387 ANQEFLNKINSDAI
+1387 NSI
-1401 FKHDMLK
+1401 
-1408 RHPELHAWIKNPNM
+1408 IKPRVLDYENM
-1422 TSSPS
+1422 IGGESKNMDK
-1427 GFTWHHHEET
+1427 
-1437 RRLVLVD
+1437 VLVK
-1444 RRDHSLNHKL
+1444 SNEPGAMGIGVGILENFNQYIKSITV
-1454 YHPSGKGGRDLW
+1454 YKIVKGK
-1466 GGGNDGRKGRLNGS
+1466 RKQIH
-1480 TGYKQKK
+1480 YQQK

>member
-1 MADTGYF
+1 
-8 DSVSANLKTGV
+8 
-19 GAQVKGISEGVKANS
+19 
-34 DAGVSPSVNA
+34 
-44 LDTGVKAAAAIGG
+44 
-57 LADGLSEAAMLP
+57 
-69 VLGAMGMK
+69 
-77 GMACLPI
+77 
-84 SKQLDPVIGVD
+84 
-95 IHLVTIP
+95 
-102 PSPVVPMPHPYV
+102 
-114 GVLLRPQDFIAAAV
+114 
-128 SSFIPPPPTA
+128 
-138 EQTGDADSAKLA
+138 
-150 EVGHTVLMMAVGM
+150 
-163 LGATVKIGGFIPRAV
+163 
-178 ASTPTRSIP
+178 
-187 HIPMGAGWAA
+187 
-197 PSAAIPK
+197 
-204 NNGHAFMG
+204 
-212 SLTVLADG
+212 
-220 MPFSGGGA
+220 
-228 HLHLDCNDVGIPS
+228 
-241 VHKVPGMFLP
+241 
-251 TGVINPIPP
+251 
-260 ARQILT
+260 
-266 SPVPVPLN
+266 
-274 PMAALARK
+274 
-282 CTGAF
+282 
-287 GRFYKK
+287 
-293 KTKKLA
+293 
-299 DKLHSKVNKTIKSES
+299 
-314 LKNMLHKAI
+314 
-323 CTVTGHPVDVAS
+323 
-335 GTFFTDEEDFWLD
+335 
-348 GPVPLSWERTWY
+348 
-360 SRSDY
+360 
-365 RGPLGNGWH
+365 
-374 HAYDMGVV
+374 
-382 ADTEEGTL
+382 
-390 TLRMSDGIPVAFPLP
+390 
-405 TAEDPSFILSERK
+405 
-418 EARLEQD
+418 
-425 GCYCV
+425 
-430 WDMAEDL
+430 
-437 YYRFTRKEYD
+437 
-447 SVRLLESVTDYNGL
+447 
-461 GIRFEYTK
+461 
-469 EGLLHSITD
+469 
-478 SAGRRLRVEHD
+478 
-489 TRNGRILEIYG
+489 GRILEICG

-663 YPGKGGLRNRPVS
+663 YPGKGSLRNRPIS

-684 WEFGYDRSGNLVSR
+684 WEFGYDRSGNPVSR

-713 AVSSVKDPY
+713 AVASVKDPY

-776 RMVHVLDFDG
+776 RVVHVLDFDG

-877 GGRVIRETLPSGTER
+877 GGRVVRETLPSGTER

-940 SLGLPIRETADGNTI
+940 SLGLPVRETADGNTI

-1001 AWESSHRHDTLGFE
+1001 SWESSHRHDTLGFE

-1036 VDARTRKD
+1036 VDARIRKD

-1104 PDPDMRLRRYLSGGR
+1104 PDPDMKLRRYLSGGR

-1190 GTTVTRWIWNGNVP
+1190 GTTVTRWVWNGNVP

-1220 WNTDTERRDMTVWLF
+1220 WNTDTERHDMTVWLF
-1235 DEESFVPMAMLREGR
+1235 DEESFVPMAMIKEGR

-1255 TDQLGTPTEAYDAE
+1255 TDQLGTPTEAYDAD
-1269 GNEVWSRVLDMD
+1269 GNEVWSRMLDMD

-1307 GLAYNRFRY
+1307 GLA
-1316 YDPKMGMYVSQDP
+1316 
-1329 IGLGGGILNLYGY
+1329 
-1342 VDDTNA
+1342 
-1348 WSDVLGLA
+1348 
-1356 TRPNNGKYH
+1356 
-1365 IFFEHTVN
+1365 
-1373 AKDQYASDAVQFNR
+1373 
-1387 ANQEFLNKINSDAI
+1387 
-1401 FKHDMLK
+1401 
-1408 RHPELHAWIKNPNM
+1408 
-1422 TSSPS
+1422 
-1427 GFTWHHHEET
+1427 
-1437 RRLVLVD
+1437 
-1444 RRDHSLNHKL
+1444 
-1454 YHPSGKGGRDLW
+1454 
-1466 GGGNDGRKGRLNGS
+1466 
-1480 TGYKQKK
+1480 

>member
-150 EVGHTVLMMAVGM
+150 EVGHTVLTMAVGM

-293 KTKKLA
+293 KTRKLA
-299 DKLHSKVNKTIKSES
+299 DRLHSKVNRTIKSES

-405 TAEDPSFILSERK
+405 TAEEPSFILSERK
-418 EARLEQD
+418 EARLERD
-425 GCYCV
+425 GGYCV

-447 SVRLLESVTDYNGL
+447 SVRLLESVTDCNGL
-461 GIRFEYTK
+461 GIRFDYTK
-469 EGLLHSITD
+469 EGLLRSITD

-489 TRNGRILEIYG
+489 TRSGRILEICG

-578 HKLTFREG
+578 HRLTFREG
-586 VTEVLDSHGGLTVY
+586 VTEVLDSHGELTVY

-618 LWRYDDSRQLLAQT
+618 LWRYDDSRRLLAQT

-641 KYDRWGNCTDS
+641 RYDRWGNCTDS

-663 YPGKGGLRNRPVS
+663 YPGKGNLRNRPVS

-698 TNPEGAVTRMTYRDG
+698 TNPEGAVTRMTYRNG
-713 AVSSVKDPY
+713 AVASVKDPY
-722 GVVTKLAYDRFRN
+722 GVVTRLAYDRFHN

-776 RMVHVLDFDG
+776 RVVRVLDFDG

-833 DREERLRRVTNEK
+833 DREERLRRVTNER
-846 LQSYEFTLDA
+846 LQSYEFALDA

-877 GGRVIRETLPSGTER
+877 GGRVVRETLPSGTER

-904 VSYPTAGD
+904 VSYPTASD

-940 SLGLPIRETADGNTI
+940 SLGLPTRETADGNTI

-967 LDSTTGA
+967 LDSTAGA

-1001 AWESSHRHDTLGFE
+1001 SWESAHRHDTLGFE

-1078 TGQLDR
+1078 TGQLER
-1084 AEYPDGREQWRKSDP
+1084 AEYPDGREQWRKSDQT
-1099 VGNLY
+1099 GNLY
-1104 PDPDMRLRRYLSGGR
+1104 PDPDMRLRRYLGGGR

-1140 LGTGKWLDGKK
+1140 LGTGRWLDGKK

-1168 RPDKREVEFTYDALG
+1168 QPDKREVEFTYDALG

-1190 GTTVTRWIWNGNVP
+1190 GTTVTRWVWNGNVP
-1204 LHQWKQRREYS
+1204 LHQWKRRREYS
-1215 VMEDR
+1215 VMGNR
-1220 WNTDTERRDMTVWLF
+1220 WRTDTERCDMTVWLF
-1235 DEESFVPMAMLREGR
+1235 DEESFVPVAMIKEGR

-1316 YDPKMGMYVSQDP
+1316 YSPKMGMYVSQDP
-1329 IGLGGGILNLYGY
+1329 IGLAGGILNLYGY
-1342 VDDTNA
+1342 VDDTL
-1348 WSDVLGLA
+1348 SFIDILGLIKFRRNMSEREVQS
-1356 TRPNNGKYH
+1356 TLENGGLVRGINGSRGAKWISTMDNSYRD
-1365 IFFEHTVN
+1365 VN
-1373 AKDQYASDAVQFNR
+1373 GLEVVLDMNDDVV
-1387 ANQEFLNKINSDAI
+1387 NSI
-1401 FKHDMLK
+1401 
-1408 RHPELHAWIKNPNM
+1408 IKPRVLDYENM
-1422 TSSPS
+1422 IGGESKNMDK
-1427 GFTWHHHEET
+1427 
-1437 RRLVLVD
+1437 VLVK
-1444 RRDHSLNHKL
+1444 SNEPGAMGIGVGILENFNQYIKSITV
-1454 YHPSGKGGRDLW
+1454 YKIVKGK
-1466 GGGNDGRKGRLNGS
+1466 RKQIH
-1480 TGYKQKK
+1480 YQQK

>member
-34 DAGVSPSVNA
+34 EAGVSPSVNA

-150 EVGHTVLMMAVGM
+150 EVGHTVLTMAVGM

-293 KTKKLA
+293 KTRKLA
-299 DKLHSKVNKTIKSES
+299 DRLHSKVNRTIKSES

-405 TAEDPSFILSERK
+405 TSEEPSFILFERK

-425 GCYCV
+425 GGYCV

-447 SVRLLESVTDYNGL
+447 SVRLLESVTDCNGL
-461 GIRFEYTK
+461 GIRFDYTK
-469 EGLLHSITD
+469 EGLLRSITD

-489 TRNGRILEIYG
+489 TRSGRILEICG

-578 HKLTFREG
+578 HRLTFREG
-586 VTEVLDSHGGLTVY
+586 VTEVLDSHGELTVY

-618 LWRYDDSRQLLAQT
+618 LWRYDDSRRLLAQT

-641 KYDRWGNCTDS
+641 RYDRWGNCTDS

-663 YPGKGGLRNRPVS
+663 YPAKGNLRNRPVS

-698 TNPEGAVTRMTYRDG
+698 TNPEGAVTRMTYRNG
-713 AVSSVKDPY
+713 AVASVKDPY
-722 GVVTKLAYDRFRN
+722 GVVTRLAYDRFHN

-776 RMVHVLDFDG
+776 RVVRVLDFDG

-833 DREERLRRVTNEK
+833 DREERLRRVTNER
-846 LQSYEFTLDA
+846 LQSYEFALDA

-877 GGRVIRETLPSGTER
+877 GGRVVRETLPSGTER

-940 SLGLPIRETADGNTI
+940 SLGLPTRETADGNTI

-967 LDSTTGA
+967 LDSTAGA

-987 GFTATGGSDADGAG
+987 GFTATGGSDADGTG
-1001 AWESSHRHDTLGFE
+1001 SWESAHRHDTLGFE

-1078 TGQLDR
+1078 TGQLER
-1084 AEYPDGREQWRKSDP
+1084 AEYPDGREQWRKSDQT
-1099 VGNLY
+1099 GNLY
-1104 PDPDMRLRRYLSGGR
+1104 PDPDMRLRRYLGGGR

-1140 LGTGKWLDGKK
+1140 LGTGRWLDGKK

-1190 GTTVTRWIWNGNVP
+1190 GTTVTRWVWNGNVP
-1204 LHQWKQRREYS
+1204 LHQWKQHREYS
-1215 VMEDR
+1215 VVEDR

-1235 DEESFVPMAMLREGR
+1235 DEDSFVPMAMIKEGR

-1255 TDQLGTPTEAYDAE
+1255 TDQLGTPTEAYDTE

-1281 GNVIEETGNKG
+1281 GNVIGETGNKG

-1316 YDPKMGMYVSQDP
+1316 YSPKMGMYVSQDP
-1329 IGLGGGILNLYGY
+1329 IGLAGGILNLYGY
-1342 VDDTNA
+1342 VDDTL
-1348 WSDVLGLA
+1348 SFIDILGLIKFRRNMSEREVQS
-1356 TRPNNGKYH
+1356 TLENGGLVRGINGSRGAKWISTMDNSYRD
-1365 IFFEHTVN
+1365 VN
-1373 AKDQYASDAVQFNR
+1373 GLEVVLDMNDDVV
-1387 ANQEFLNKINSDAI
+1387 NSI
-1401 FKHDMLK
+1401 
-1408 RHPELHAWIKNPNM
+1408 IKPRVLDYENM
-1422 TSSPS
+1422 IGGESKNMDK
-1427 GFTWHHHEET
+1427 
-1437 RRLVLVD
+1437 VLVK
-1444 RRDHSLNHKL
+1444 SNEPGAMGIGVGILENFNQYIKSITV
-1454 YHPSGKGGRDLW
+1454 YKIVKGK
-1466 GGGNDGRKGRLNGS
+1466 RKQIH
-1480 TGYKQKK
+1480 YQQK

>member
-34 DAGVSPSVNA
+34 EAGVSPSVNA

-150 EVGHTVLMMAVGM
+150 EVGHTVLTMAVGM

-293 KTKKLA
+293 KTRKLA
-299 DKLHSKVNKTIKSES
+299 DRLHSKVNRTIKSES

-405 TAEDPSFILSERK
+405 TAEEPSFILSERK

-425 GCYCV
+425 GGYCV

-447 SVRLLESVTDYNGL
+447 SVRLLESVTDCNGL
-461 GIRFEYTK
+461 GIRFDYTK
-469 EGLLHSITD
+469 EGLLRSITD

-489 TRNGRILEIYG
+489 TRSGRILEICG

-578 HKLTFREG
+578 HRLTFREG
-586 VTEVLDSHGGLTVY
+586 VTEVLDSHGELTVY

-618 LWRYDDSRQLLAQT
+618 LWRYDDSRRLLAQT

-641 KYDRWGNCTDS
+641 RYDRWGNCTDS

-663 YPGKGGLRNRPVS
+663 YPAKGNLRNRPVS

-698 TNPEGAVTRMTYRDG
+698 TNPEGAVTRMTYRNG
-713 AVSSVKDPY
+713 AVASVKDPY
-722 GVVTKLAYDRFRN
+722 GVVTRLAYDRFHN

-776 RMVHVLDFDG
+776 RVVRVLDFDG

-833 DREERLRRVTNEK
+833 DREERLRRVINEK
-846 LQSYEFTLDA
+846 LQSYEFALDA

-877 GGRVIRETLPSGTER
+877 GGRVVRETLPSGTER

-940 SLGLPIRETADGNTI
+940 SLGLPTRETADGNTI

-967 LDSTTGA
+967 LDSTAGA

-1001 AWESSHRHDTLGFE
+1001 SWESAHRHDTLGFE

-1022 GVVRSF
+1022 GIVRSF

-1078 TGQLDR
+1078 TGQLER
-1084 AEYPDGREQWRKSDP
+1084 AEYPDGREQWRKSDQT
-1099 VGNLY
+1099 GNLY
-1104 PDPDMRLRRYLSGGR
+1104 PDPDMRLRRYLGGGR

-1140 LGTGKWLDGKK
+1140 LGTGRWLDGKK

-1204 LHQWKQRREYS
+1204 LHQWKRRREYS
-1215 VMEDR
+1215 VMGNR

-1235 DEESFVPMAMLREGR
+1235 DEESFVPVAMIKEGR

-1281 GNVIEETGNKG
+1281 GNVIEKTGNKG

-1316 YDPKMGMYVSQDP
+1316 YSPKMGMYVSQDP
-1329 IGLGGGILNLYGY
+1329 IGLAGGILNLYGY
-1342 VDDTNA
+1342 VDDTL
-1348 WSDVLGLA
+1348 SFIDILGLIKFRRNMSEQEVQS
-1356 TRPNNGKYH
+1356 TLENGGLVRGINGSRGAKWISTMDNSYRD
-1365 IFFEHTVN
+1365 VN
-1373 AKDQYASDAVQFNR
+1373 GLEVVLDMNDDVV
-1387 ANQEFLNKINSDAI
+1387 NSI
-1401 FKHDMLK
+1401 
-1408 RHPELHAWIKNPNM
+1408 IKPRVLDYENM
-1422 TSSPS
+1422 IGGESKNMDK
-1427 GFTWHHHEET
+1427 
-1437 RRLVLVD
+1437 VLVK
-1444 RRDHSLNHKL
+1444 SNEPGAMGIGVGILENFNQYIKSITV
-1454 YHPSGKGGRDLW
+1454 YKIVKGK
-1466 GGGNDGRKGRLNGS
+1466 RKQIH
-1480 TGYKQKK
+1480 YQQK

>member
-34 DAGVSPSVNA
+34 EAGVSPSVNA
-44 LDTGVKAAAAIGG
+44 LDTGVKAAAAIGS

-150 EVGHTVLMMAVGM
+150 EVGHTVLTMAVGM

-293 KTKKLA
+293 KTRKLA
-299 DKLHSKVNKTIKSES
+299 DRLHSKVNRTIKSES

-405 TAEDPSFILSERK
+405 TAEEPSFILSERK
-418 EARLEQD
+418 EARLERD
-425 GCYCV
+425 GGYCV

-447 SVRLLESVTDYNGL
+447 SVRLLESVTDCNGL
-461 GIRFEYTK
+461 GIRFDYTK
-469 EGLLHSITD
+469 EGLLRSITD

-489 TRNGRILEIYG
+489 TRSGRILEICG

-578 HKLTFREG
+578 HRLTFREG
-586 VTEVLDSHGGLTVY
+586 VTEVLDSHGELTVY

-618 LWRYDDSRQLLAQT
+618 LWRYDDSRRLLAQT

-641 KYDRWGNCTDS
+641 RYDRWGNCTDS

-663 YPGKGGLRNRPVS
+663 YPGKGNLRNRPVS

-698 TNPEGAVTRMTYRDG
+698 TNPEGAVTRMTYRNG
-713 AVSSVKDPY
+713 AVASVKDPY
-722 GVVTKLAYDRFRN
+722 GVVTRLAYDRFHN

-776 RMVHVLDFDG
+776 RVVRVLDFDG

-833 DREERLRRVTNEK
+833 DREERLHRVTNER
-846 LQSYEFTLDA
+846 LQSYEFALDA

-877 GGRVIRETLPSGTER
+877 GGRVVRETLPSGTER

-904 VSYPTAGD
+904 VSYPTADD

-940 SLGLPIRETADGNTI
+940 SLGLPVRETADGNTI

-967 LDSTTGA
+967 LDSTAGA

-987 GFTATGGSDADGAG
+987 GFTATGGSDADGTG
-1001 AWESSHRHDTLGFE
+1001 SWESAHRHDTLGFE

-1078 TGQLDR
+1078 TGQLER
-1084 AEYPDGREQWRKSDP
+1084 AEYPDGREQWRKSDQT
-1099 VGNLY
+1099 GNLY
-1104 PDPDMRLRRYLSGGR
+1104 PDPDMKLRRYLGGGR

-1140 LGTGKWLDGKK
+1140 LGTGRWLDGKK

-1168 RPDKREVEFTYDALG
+1168 QPDKREVEFTYDALG

-1190 GTTVTRWIWNGNVP
+1190 GTTVTRWVWNGNVP
-1204 LHQWKQRREYS
+1204 LHQWKRRREYS
-1215 VMEDR
+1215 VMGNR
-1220 WNTDTERRDMTVWLF
+1220 WRTDTERCDMTVWLF
-1235 DEESFVPMAMLREGR
+1235 DEESFVPLAMIKEGR

-1255 TDQLGTPTEAYDAE
+1255 TDQLGTPTEAYDTE

-1316 YDPKMGMYVSQDP
+1316 YSPKMGMYVSQDP
-1329 IGLGGGILNLYGY
+1329 IGLAGGILNLYGY
-1342 VDDTNA
+1342 VDDTL
-1348 WSDVLGLA
+1348 SFIDILGLIKFRRNMSEREVQS
-1356 TRPNNGKYH
+1356 TLENGGLVRGINGSRGAKWISTMDNSYRD
-1365 IFFEHTVN
+1365 VN
-1373 AKDQYASDAVQFNR
+1373 GLEVVLDMNDDVV
-1387 ANQEFLNKINSDAI
+1387 NSI
-1401 FKHDMLK
+1401 
-1408 RHPELHAWIKNPNM
+1408 IKPRVLDYENM
-1422 TSSPS
+1422 IGGESKNMDK
-1427 GFTWHHHEET
+1427 
-1437 RRLVLVD
+1437 VLVK
-1444 RRDHSLNHKL
+1444 SNEPGAMGIGVGILENFNQYIKSITV
-1454 YHPSGKGGRDLW
+1454 YKIVKGK
-1466 GGGNDGRKGRLNGS
+1466 RKQIH
-1480 TGYKQKK
+1480 YQQK

>member
-34 DAGVSPSVNA
+34 EAGVSPSVNA
-44 LDTGVKAAAAIGG
+44 LDTGVKAAAAIGS

-150 EVGHTVLMMAVGM
+150 EVGHTVLTMAVGM

-293 KTKKLA
+293 KTRKLA
-299 DKLHSKVNKTIKSES
+299 DRLHSKVNRTIKSES

-405 TAEDPSFILSERK
+405 TAEEPSFILSERK
-418 EARLEQD
+418 EARLERD
-425 GCYCV
+425 GGYCV

-447 SVRLLESVTDYNGL
+447 SVRLLESVTDCNGL
-461 GIRFEYTK
+461 GIRFDYTK
-469 EGLLHSITD
+469 EGLLRSITD

-489 TRNGRILEIYG
+489 TRSGRILEICG

-578 HKLTFREG
+578 HRLTFREG
-586 VTEVLDSHGGLTVY
+586 VTEVLDSHGELTVY

-618 LWRYDDSRQLLAQT
+618 LWRYDDSRRLLAQT

-641 KYDRWGNCTDS
+641 RYDRWGNCTDS

-663 YPGKGGLRNRPVS
+663 YPGKGNLRNRPVS

-698 TNPEGAVTRMTYRDG
+698 TNPEGAVTRMTYRNG
-713 AVSSVKDPY
+713 AVASVKDPY
-722 GVVTKLAYDRFRN
+722 GVVTRLAYDRFHN

-776 RMVHVLDFDG
+776 RVVRVLDFDG

-799 TEYRDNVQHVEYG
+799 TGYRDNVQHVEYG

-833 DREERLRRVTNEK
+833 DREERLRRVTNER
-846 LQSYEFTLDA
+846 LQSYEFALDA

-877 GGRVIRETLPSGTER
+877 GGRVVRETLPSGTER

-904 VSYPTAGD
+904 VSYPTADD

-940 SLGLPIRETADGNTI
+940 SLGLPVRETADGNTI

-967 LDSTTGA
+967 LDSTAGA

-1001 AWESSHRHDTLGFE
+1001 SWESAHRHDTLGFE

-1078 TGQLDR
+1078 TGQLER
-1084 AEYPDGREQWRKSDP
+1084 AEYPDGREQWRKSDQT
-1099 VGNLY
+1099 GNLY
-1104 PDPDMRLRRYLSGGR
+1104 PDPDMRLRRYLGGGR

-1140 LGTGKWLDGKK
+1140 LGTGRWLDGKK

-1190 GTTVTRWIWNGNVP
+1190 GTTVTRWVWNGNVP
-1204 LHQWKQRREYS
+1204 LHQWKRRREYS
-1215 VMEDR
+1215 VMGNR
-1220 WNTDTERRDMTVWLF
+1220 WRTDTERCDMTVWLF
-1235 DEESFVPMAMLREGR
+1235 DEESFVPVAMIKEGR

-1316 YDPKMGMYVSQDP
+1316 YSPKMGMYVSQDP
-1329 IGLGGGILNLYGY
+1329 IGLAGGILNLYGY
-1342 VDDTNA
+1342 VDDTL
-1348 WSDVLGLA
+1348 SFIDILGLIKFRRNMSEREVQS
-1356 TRPNNGKYH
+1356 TLENGGLVRGINGSRGAKWISTMDNSYRD
-1365 IFFEHTVN
+1365 VN
-1373 AKDQYASDAVQFNR
+1373 GLEVVLDMNDDVV
-1387 ANQEFLNKINSDAI
+1387 NSI
-1401 FKHDMLK
+1401 
-1408 RHPELHAWIKNPNM
+1408 IKPRVLDYENM
-1422 TSSPS
+1422 IGGESKNMDK
-1427 GFTWHHHEET
+1427 
-1437 RRLVLVD
+1437 VLVK
-1444 RRDHSLNHKL
+1444 SNEPGAMGIGVGILENFNQYIKSITV
-1454 YHPSGKGGRDLW
+1454 YKIVKGK
-1466 GGGNDGRKGRLNGS
+1466 RKQIH
-1480 TGYKQKK
+1480 YQQK

>member
-34 DAGVSPSVNA
+34 EAGVSPSVNA

-150 EVGHTVLMMAVGM
+150 EVGHTVLTMAVGM

-293 KTKKLA
+293 KTRKLA
-299 DKLHSKVNKTIKSES
+299 DRLHSKVNRTIKSES

-405 TAEDPSFILSERK
+405 TAEEPSFILSERK

-425 GCYCV
+425 GGYCV

-447 SVRLLESVTDYNGL
+447 SVRLLESVTDCNGL
-461 GIRFEYTK
+461 GIRFDYTK

-489 TRNGRILEIYG
+489 TRSGRILEICG

-578 HKLTFREG
+578 HRLTFREG
-586 VTEVLDSHGGLTVY
+586 VTEVLDSHGELTVY

-618 LWRYDDSRQLLAQT
+618 LWRYDDSRRLLAQT

-641 KYDRWGNCTDS
+641 RYDRWGNCTDS

-663 YPGKGGLRNRPVS
+663 YPAKGNLRNRPVS

-698 TNPEGAVTRMTYRDG
+698 TNPEGAVTRMTYRNG
-713 AVSSVKDPY
+713 AVASVKDPY
-722 GVVTKLAYDRFRN
+722 GVVTRLAYDRFHN

-776 RMVHVLDFDG
+776 RVVRVLDFDG

-833 DREERLRRVTNEK
+833 DREERLRRVTNER
-846 LQSYEFTLDA
+846 LQSYEFALDA

-864 GFDGAVRHYLRDR
+864 GFDGAVRRYLRDR
-877 GGRVIRETLPSGTER
+877 GGRVVRETLPSGTER

-921 SGRLVQASRGE
+921 SGRLVRASRGE

-940 SLGLPIRETADGNTI
+940 SLGLPTRETADGNTI

-967 LDSTTGA
+967 LDSTAGA
-974 SLRYTRNG
+974 SLRYTRNA

-1001 AWESSHRHDTLGFE
+1001 SWESAHRHDTLGFE

-1022 GVVRSF
+1022 GIVRSF

-1078 TGQLDR
+1078 TGQLER
-1084 AEYPDGREQWRKSDP
+1084 AEYPDGRERWRKSDQT
-1099 VGNLY
+1099 GNLY
-1104 PDPDMRLRRYLSGGR
+1104 PDPDMKLRRYLGGGR

-1140 LGTGKWLDGKK
+1140 LGTGRWLDGKK

-1190 GTTVTRWIWNGNVP
+1190 GTTVTRWVWNGNVP
-1204 LHQWKQRREYS
+1204 LHQWKQHREYS

-1220 WNTDTERRDMTVWLF
+1220 WDTDTERRDMTVWLF
-1235 DEESFVPMAMLREGR
+1235 DEESFVPVAMLKEGR

-1316 YDPKMGMYVSQDP
+1316 YSPKMGMYVSQDP
-1329 IGLGGGILNLYGY
+1329 IGLAGGILNLYGY
-1342 VDDTNA
+1342 VSDTNI
-1348 WSDVLGLA
+1348 SCDYFGLYLLI
-1356 TRPNNGKYH
+1356 PNAPTYSGVYH
-1365 IFFEHTVN
+1365 IELPNGDGYVGSAINIRERLESNNHQTAKQMIETGEYTITFYEVDMGTATTRKEQNHVLRHFEQQIMDVSPHNQNRSRAEAEHKFTIRVN
-1373 AKDQYASDAVQFNR
+1373 EITK
-1387 ANQEFLNKINSDAI
+1387 LNA
-1401 FKHDMLK
+1401 
-1408 RHPELHAWIKNPNM
+1408 
-1422 TSSPS
+1422 
-1427 GFTWHHHEET
+1427 
-1437 RRLVLVD
+1437 RLT
-1444 RRDHSLNHKL
+1444 
-1454 YHPSGKGGRDLW
+1454 
-1466 GGGNDGRKGRLNGS
+1466 GS
-1480 TGYKQKK
+1480 TDEIKQKKTSYGKG

>member
-1 MADTGYF
+1 MSDTGYF

-34 DAGVSPSVNA
+34 EAGVSPSVNA

-150 EVGHTVLMMAVGM
+150 EVGHTVLTMAVGM

-293 KTKKLA
+293 KTRKLA
-299 DKLHSKVNKTIKSES
+299 DRLHSKVNRTIKSES

-405 TAEDPSFILSERK
+405 TAEEPSFILSERK

-425 GCYCV
+425 GGYCV

-437 YYRFTRKEYD
+437 YYRFTHKEYD
-447 SVRLLESVTDYNGL
+447 SVRLLESVTDCNGL
-461 GIRFEYTK
+461 GIRFDYTK
-469 EGLLHSITD
+469 EGLLRSITD

-489 TRNGRILEIYG
+489 TRSGRILEICG

-578 HKLTFREG
+578 HRLTFREG
-586 VTEVLDSHGGLTVY
+586 VTEVLDSHGELTVY
-600 HHRGGLVWKKV
+600 HHRGGLVWMKV

-618 LWRYDDSRQLLAQT
+618 LWRYDDSRRLLAQT

-641 KYDRWGNCTDS
+641 RYDRWGNCTDS

-663 YPGKGGLRNRPVS
+663 YPAKGNLRNRPVS

-698 TNPEGAVTRMTYRDG
+698 TNPEGAVTRMTYRNG
-713 AVSSVKDPY
+713 AVASVKDPY
-722 GVVTKLAYDRFRN
+722 GVVTRLAYDRFHN

-776 RMVHVLDFDG
+776 RVVRMLDFDG

-833 DREERLRRVTNEK
+833 DREERLRRVINER
-846 LQSYEFTLDA
+846 LQSYEFALDA

-864 GFDGAVRHYLRDR
+864 GFDGAVRRYLRDR
-877 GGRVIRETLPSGTER
+877 GGRVVRETLPSGTER

-912 PDQTYAYGL
+912 PEQTYAYGL

-940 SLGLPIRETADGNTI
+940 SLGLPVRETADGNTI

-967 LDSTTGA
+967 LDSTAGA

-1001 AWESSHRHDTLGFE
+1001 SWESAHRHDALGFE

-1078 TGQLDR
+1078 TGQLER
-1084 AEYPDGREQWRKSDP
+1084 AEYPDGRERWRKSDQT
-1099 VGNLY
+1099 GNLY
-1104 PDPDMRLRRYLSGGR
+1104 PDPDMRLRRYLGGGR

-1140 LGTGKWLDGKK
+1140 LGTGRWLDGKK

-1204 LHQWKQRREYS
+1204 LHQWKRRREYS
-1215 VMEDR
+1215 VMGNR
-1220 WNTDTERRDMTVWLF
+1220 WRTDTERRDMTVWLF
-1235 DEESFVPMAMLREGR
+1235 DEESFVPVAMIKEGR

-1316 YDPKMGMYVSQDP
+1316 YSPKMGMYVSQDP
-1329 IGLGGGILNLYGY
+1329 IGLAGGILNLYGY
-1342 VDDTNA
+1342 VDDTL
-1348 WSDVLGLA
+1348 SFIDILGLIKFRRNMSEREVQS
-1356 TRPNNGKYH
+1356 TLENGGLVRGINGSRGAKWISTMDNSYRD
-1365 IFFEHTVN
+1365 VN
-1373 AKDQYASDAVQFNR
+1373 GLEVVLDMNDDVV
-1387 ANQEFLNKINSDAI
+1387 NSI
-1401 FKHDMLK
+1401 
-1408 RHPELHAWIKNPNM
+1408 IKPRVLDYENM
-1422 TSSPS
+1422 IGGESKNMDK
-1427 GFTWHHHEET
+1427 
-1437 RRLVLVD
+1437 VLVK
-1444 RRDHSLNHKL
+1444 SNEPGAMGIGVGILENFNQYIKSITV
-1454 YHPSGKGGRDLW
+1454 YKIVKGK
-1466 GGGNDGRKGRLNGS
+1466 RKQIH
-1480 TGYKQKK
+1480 YQQK

>member
-34 DAGVSPSVNA
+34 EAGVSPSVNA

-150 EVGHTVLMMAVGM
+150 EVGHTVLTMAVGM

-293 KTKKLA
+293 KTRKLA
-299 DKLHSKVNKTIKSES
+299 DRLHSKVNRTIKSES

-405 TAEDPSFILSERK
+405 TSEEPSFILFERK

-425 GCYCV
+425 GGYCV

-447 SVRLLESVTDYNGL
+447 SVRLLESVTDCNGL
-461 GIRFEYTK
+461 GIRFDYTK
-469 EGLLHSITD
+469 EGLLRSITD

-489 TRNGRILEIYG
+489 TRSGRILEICG

-578 HKLTFREG
+578 HRLTFREG
-586 VTEVLDSHGGLTVY
+586 VTEVLDSHGELTAY

-618 LWRYDDSRQLLAQT
+618 LWRYDDSRRLLAQT

-641 KYDRWGNCTDS
+641 RYDRWGNCTDS

-663 YPGKGGLRNRPVS
+663 YPAKGNLRNRPVS

-698 TNPEGAVTRMTYRDG
+698 TNPEGAVTRMTYRNG
-713 AVSSVKDPY
+713 AVASVKDPY
-722 GVVTKLAYDRFRN
+722 GVVTRLAYDRFHN

-776 RMVHVLDFDG
+776 RVVRVLDFDG

-833 DREERLRRVTNEK
+833 DREERLRRVTNER
-846 LQSYEFTLDA
+846 LQSYEFALDA

-877 GGRVIRETLPSGTER
+877 GGRVVRETLPSGTER

-940 SLGLPIRETADGNTI
+940 SLGLPTRETADGNTI

-967 LDSTTGA
+967 LDSTAGA

-987 GFTATGGSDADGAG
+987 GFTATGGSDADGTG
-1001 AWESSHRHDTLGFE
+1001 SWESAHRHDTLGFE

-1022 GVVRSF
+1022 GVVHSF

-1078 TGQLDR
+1078 TGQLER
-1084 AEYPDGREQWRKSDP
+1084 AEYPDGREQWRKSDQT
-1099 VGNLY
+1099 GNLY
-1104 PDPDMRLRRYLSGGR
+1104 PDPDMRLRRYLGGGR

-1140 LGTGKWLDGKK
+1140 LGTGRWLDGKK

-1190 GTTVTRWIWNGNVP
+1190 GTTVTRWVWNGNVP
-1204 LHQWKQRREYS
+1204 LHQWKQHREYS
-1215 VMEDR
+1215 VVEDR

-1235 DEESFVPMAMLREGR
+1235 DEDSFVPMAMIKEGR

-1255 TDQLGTPTEAYDAE
+1255 TDQLGTPTEAYDTE

-1281 GNVIEETGNKG
+1281 GNVIGETGNKG
-1292 MVPFLFQGQYYDRET
+1292 MVPFLFQGQYYDCET

-1316 YDPKMGMYVSQDP
+1316 YSPKMGMYVSQDL

-1348 WSDVLGLA
+1348 WIDVFGL
-1356 TRPNNGKYH
+1356 RGKES
-1365 IFFEHTVN
+1365 FP
-1373 AKDQYASDAVQFNR
+1373 SW
-1387 ANQEFLNKINSDAI
+1387 
-1401 FKHDMLK
+1401 MK
-1408 RHPELHAWIKNPNM
+1408 R
-1422 TSSPS
+1422 
-1427 GFTWHHHEET
+1427 
-1437 RRLVLVD
+1437 
-1444 RRDHSLNHKL
+1444 
-1454 YHPSGKGGRDLW
+1454 
-1466 GGGNDGRKGRLNGS
+1466 RKGFERHHIIPYHLKDHPIIVESGININGATNMIFLPRYESNHPTKMIHRHFRIGNEHHSAYDKEIEIELYKLSTQARLEKWNPEMMRQKILQLQHKKRRQLNNRNS
-1480 TGYKQKK
+1480 YKK

>member
-34 DAGVSPSVNA
+34 EAGVSPSVNA
-44 LDTGVKAAAAIGG
+44 LDTGVKAAAAIGS

-150 EVGHTVLMMAVGM
+150 EVGHTVLTMAVGM

-293 KTKKLA
+293 KTRKLA
-299 DKLHSKVNKTIKSES
+299 DRLHSKVNRTIKSES

-405 TAEDPSFILSERK
+405 TAEEPSFILSERK
-418 EARLEQD
+418 EARLERD
-425 GCYCV
+425 GGYCV

-447 SVRLLESVTDYNGL
+447 SVRLLESVTDCNGL
-461 GIRFEYTK
+461 GIRFDYTK
-469 EGLLHSITD
+469 EGLLRSITD

-489 TRNGRILEIYG
+489 TRSGRILEICG

-578 HKLTFREG
+578 HRLTFREG
-586 VTEVLDSHGGLTVY
+586 VTEVLDSHGELTVY

-618 LWRYDDSRQLLAQT
+618 LWRYDDSRRLLAQT

-641 KYDRWGNCTDS
+641 RYDRWGNCTDS

-663 YPGKGGLRNRPVS
+663 YPGKGNLRNRPVS

-698 TNPEGAVTRMTYRDG
+698 TNPEGAVTRMTYRNG
-713 AVSSVKDPY
+713 AVASVKDPY
-722 GVVTKLAYDRFRN
+722 GVVTRLAYDRFHN

-776 RMVHVLDFDG
+776 RVVRVLDFDG

-833 DREERLRRVTNEK
+833 DREERLRRVTNER
-846 LQSYEFTLDA
+846 LQSYEFALDA

-877 GGRVIRETLPSGTER
+877 GGRVVRETLPSGTER

-904 VSYPTAGD
+904 VSYPTADD

-940 SLGLPIRETADGNTI
+940 SLGLPTRETADGNTI

-967 LDSTTGA
+967 LDSTAGA

-1001 AWESSHRHDTLGFE
+1001 SWESAHRHDTLGFE

-1078 TGQLDR
+1078 TGQLER
-1084 AEYPDGREQWRKSDP
+1084 AEYPDGREQWRKSDQT
-1099 VGNLY
+1099 GNLY
-1104 PDPDMRLRRYLSGGR
+1104 PDPDMRLRRYLGGGR

-1140 LGTGKWLDGKK
+1140 LGTGRWLDGKK

-1168 RPDKREVEFTYDALG
+1168 QPDKREVEFTYDALG

-1190 GTTVTRWIWNGNVP
+1190 GTTVTRWVWNGNVP
-1204 LHQWKQRREYS
+1204 LHQWKRRREYS
-1215 VMEDR
+1215 VMGNR
-1220 WNTDTERRDMTVWLF
+1220 WRTDTERCDMTVWLF
-1235 DEESFVPMAMLREGR
+1235 DEESFVPVAMIKEGR

-1316 YDPKMGMYVSQDP
+1316 YSPKMGMYVSQDP
-1329 IGLGGGILNLYGY
+1329 IGLAGGILNLYGY
-1342 VDDTNA
+1342 VDDTL
-1348 WSDVLGLA
+1348 SFIDILGLIKFRRNMSEREVQS
-1356 TRPNNGKYH
+1356 TLENGGLVRGINGSRGAKWISTMDNSYRD
-1365 IFFEHTVN
+1365 VN
-1373 AKDQYASDAVQFNR
+1373 GLEVVLDMNDDVV
-1387 ANQEFLNKINSDAI
+1387 NSI
-1401 FKHDMLK
+1401 
-1408 RHPELHAWIKNPNM
+1408 IKPRVLDYENM
-1422 TSSPS
+1422 IGGESKNMDK
-1427 GFTWHHHEET
+1427 
-1437 RRLVLVD
+1437 VLVK
-1444 RRDHSLNHKL
+1444 SNEPGAMGIGVGILENFNQYIKSITV
-1454 YHPSGKGGRDLW
+1454 YKIVKGK
-1466 GGGNDGRKGRLNGS
+1466 RKQIH
-1480 TGYKQKK
+1480 YQQK

>member
-34 DAGVSPSVNA
+34 EAGVSPSVNA

-150 EVGHTVLMMAVGM
+150 EVGHTVLTMAVGM

-293 KTKKLA
+293 KTRKLA
-299 DKLHSKVNKTIKSES
+299 DRLHSKVNRTIKSES

-405 TAEDPSFILSERK
+405 TAEEPSFILSERK
-418 EARLEQD
+418 EARLERD
-425 GCYCV
+425 GGYCV

-437 YYRFTRKEYD
+437 YYRFTHKEYD
-447 SVRLLESVTDYNGL
+447 SVRLLESVTDCNGL
-461 GIRFEYTK
+461 GIRFDYTK
-469 EGLLHSITD
+469 EGLLRSITD

-489 TRNGRILEIYG
+489 TRSGRILEICG

-578 HKLTFREG
+578 HRLTFREG
-586 VTEVLDSHGGLTVY
+586 VTEVLDSHGELTVY

-618 LWRYDDSRQLLAQT
+618 LWRYDDSRRLLAQT

-641 KYDRWGNCTDS
+641 RYDRWGNCTDS

-663 YPGKGGLRNRPVS
+663 YPGKGNLRNRPVS

-698 TNPEGAVTRMTYRDG
+698 TNPEGAVTRMTYRNG
-713 AVSSVKDPY
+713 AVASVKDPY
-722 GVVTKLAYDRFRN
+722 GVVTRLTYDRFHN

-776 RMVHVLDFDG
+776 RVVRVLDFDG

-833 DREERLRRVTNEK
+833 DREERLRRVINER
-846 LQSYEFTLDA
+846 LQSYEFALDA

-877 GGRVIRETLPSGTER
+877 GGRVVRETLPSGTER

-897 ACSRVTR
+897 ACSRVTC

-940 SLGLPIRETADGNTI
+940 SLGLPVRETADGNTI

-967 LDSTTGA
+967 LDSTAGA

-1001 AWESSHRHDTLGFE
+1001 SWESAHRHDTLGFE

-1078 TGQLDR
+1078 TGQLER
-1084 AEYPDGREQWRKSDP
+1084 AEYPDGRERWRKSDQT
-1099 VGNLY
+1099 GNLY
-1104 PDPDMRLRRYLSGGR
+1104 PDPDMRLRRYLGGGR

-1140 LGTGKWLDGKK
+1140 LGTGRWLDGKK

-1190 GTTVTRWIWNGNVP
+1190 GTTVTRWVWNGNVP
-1204 LHQWKQRREYS
+1204 LHQWKQHREYS
-1215 VMEDR
+1215 VVEDR

-1235 DEESFVPMAMLREGR
+1235 DEDSFVPVAMIKEGK

-1316 YDPKMGMYVSQDP
+1316 YSPKMGMYVSQDP
-1329 IGLGGGILNLYGY
+1329 IGLAGGILNLYGY
-1342 VDDTNA
+1342 VDDTL
-1348 WSDVLGLA
+1348 SFIDILGLIKFRRNMSEREVQS
-1356 TRPNNGKYH
+1356 TLENGGLVRGINGSRGAKWISTMDNSYRD
-1365 IFFEHTVN
+1365 VN
-1373 AKDQYASDAVQFNR
+1373 GLEVVLDMNDDVV
-1387 ANQEFLNKINSDAI
+1387 NSI
-1401 FKHDMLK
+1401 
-1408 RHPELHAWIKNPNM
+1408 IKPRVLDYENM
-1422 TSSPS
+1422 IGGESKNMDK
-1427 GFTWHHHEET
+1427 
-1437 RRLVLVD
+1437 VLVK
-1444 RRDHSLNHKL
+1444 SNEPGAMGIGVGILENFNQYIKSITV
-1454 YHPSGKGGRDLW
+1454 YKIVKGK
-1466 GGGNDGRKGRLNGS
+1466 RKQIH
-1480 TGYKQKK
+1480 YQQK

>member
-34 DAGVSPSVNA
+34 EAGVSPSVNA
-44 LDTGVKAAAAIGG
+44 LDTGVKAAAAIGS

-150 EVGHTVLMMAVGM
+150 EVGHTVLTMAVGM

-293 KTKKLA
+293 KTRKLA
-299 DKLHSKVNKTIKSES
+299 DRLHSKVNRTIKSES

-405 TAEDPSFILSERK
+405 TAEEPSFILSERK
-418 EARLEQD
+418 EARLERD
-425 GCYCV
+425 GGYCV

-447 SVRLLESVTDYNGL
+447 SVRLLESVTDCNGL
-461 GIRFEYTK
+461 GIRFDYTK
-469 EGLLHSITD
+469 EGLLRSITD

-489 TRNGRILEIYG
+489 TRSGRILEICG

-578 HKLTFREG
+578 HRLTFREG
-586 VTEVLDSHGGLTVY
+586 VTEVLDSHGELTVY

-618 LWRYDDSRQLLAQT
+618 LWRYDDSRRLLAQT

-641 KYDRWGNCTDS
+641 RYDRWGNCTDS

-663 YPGKGGLRNRPVS
+663 YPGKGNLRNRPVS

-698 TNPEGAVTRMTYRDG
+698 TNPEGAVTRMTYRNG
-713 AVSSVKDPY
+713 AVASVKDPY
-722 GVVTKLAYDRFRN
+722 GVVTRLAYDRFHN

-776 RMVHVLDFDG
+776 RVVRVLDFDG

-799 TEYRDNVQHVEYG
+799 TGYRDNVQHVEYG

-833 DREERLRRVTNEK
+833 DREERLRRVTNER
-846 LQSYEFTLDA
+846 LQSYEFALDA

-877 GGRVIRETLPSGTER
+877 GGRVVRETLPSGTER

-904 VSYPTAGD
+904 VSYPTASD

-940 SLGLPIRETADGNTI
+940 SLGLPTRETADGNTI

-967 LDSTTGA
+967 LDSTAGA

-987 GFTATGGSDADGAG
+987 GFTATGGSDADGTG
-1001 AWESSHRHDTLGFE
+1001 SWESAHRHDTLGFE

-1078 TGQLDR
+1078 TGQLER
-1084 AEYPDGREQWRKSDP
+1084 AEYPDGREQWRKSDQT
-1099 VGNLY
+1099 GNLY
-1104 PDPDMRLRRYLSGGR
+1104 PDPDMRLRRYLGGGR

-1140 LGTGKWLDGKK
+1140 LGTGRWLDGKK

-1190 GTTVTRWIWNGNVP
+1190 GTTVTRWVWNGNVP
-1204 LHQWKQRREYS
+1204 LHQWKQHREYS
-1215 VMEDR
+1215 VVEDR

-1235 DEESFVPMAMLREGR
+1235 DEESFVPVAMIKEGR

-1255 TDQLGTPTEAYDAE
+1255 TDQLGTPTEAYDTE

-1316 YDPKMGMYVSQDP
+1316 YSPKMGMYVSQDP
-1329 IGLGGGILNLYGY
+1329 IGLAGGILNLYGY
-1342 VDDTNA
+1342 VDDTL
-1348 WSDVLGLA
+1348 SFIDILGLIKFRRNMSEREVQS
-1356 TRPNNGKYH
+1356 TLENGGLVRGINGSRGAKWISTMDNSYRD
-1365 IFFEHTVN
+1365 VN
-1373 AKDQYASDAVQFNR
+1373 GLEVVLDMNDDVV
-1387 ANQEFLNKINSDAI
+1387 NSI
-1401 FKHDMLK
+1401 
-1408 RHPELHAWIKNPNM
+1408 IKPRVLDYENM
-1422 TSSPS
+1422 IGGESKNMDK
-1427 GFTWHHHEET
+1427 
-1437 RRLVLVD
+1437 VLVK
-1444 RRDHSLNHKL
+1444 SNEPGAMGIGVGILENFNQYIKSITV
-1454 YHPSGKGGRDLW
+1454 YKIVKGK
-1466 GGGNDGRKGRLNGS
+1466 RKQIH
-1480 TGYKQKK
+1480 YQQK

>member
-34 DAGVSPSVNA
+34 EAGVSPSVNA
-44 LDTGVKAAAAIGG
+44 LDTGVKAAAAIGS

-150 EVGHTVLMMAVGM
+150 EVGHTVLTMAVGM

-293 KTKKLA
+293 KTRKLA
-299 DKLHSKVNKTIKSES
+299 DRLHSKVNRTIKSES

-405 TAEDPSFILSERK
+405 TAEEPSFILSERK
-418 EARLEQD
+418 EARLERD
-425 GCYCV
+425 GGYCV

-447 SVRLLESVTDYNGL
+447 SVRLLESVTDCNGL
-461 GIRFEYTK
+461 GIRFDYTK
-469 EGLLHSITD
+469 EGLLRSITD

-489 TRNGRILEIYG
+489 TRSGRILEICG

-578 HKLTFREG
+578 HRLTFREG
-586 VTEVLDSHGGLTVY
+586 VTEVLDSHGELTVY

-618 LWRYDDSRQLLAQT
+618 LWRYDDSRRLLAQT

-641 KYDRWGNCTDS
+641 RYDRWGNCTDS

-663 YPGKGGLRNRPVS
+663 YPGKGNLRNRPVS

-698 TNPEGAVTRMTYRDG
+698 TNPEGAVTRMTYRNG
-713 AVSSVKDPY
+713 AVASVKDPY
-722 GVVTKLAYDRFRN
+722 GVVTRLAYDRFHN

-776 RMVHVLDFDG
+776 RVVRVLDFDG

-833 DREERLRRVTNEK
+833 DREERLRRVTNER
-846 LQSYEFTLDA
+846 LQSYEFALDA

-877 GGRVIRETLPSGTER
+877 GGRVVRETLPSGTER

-904 VSYPTAGD
+904 VSYPTADD

-940 SLGLPIRETADGNTI
+940 SLGLPVRETADGNTI

-967 LDSTTGA
+967 LDSTAGA

-1001 AWESSHRHDTLGFE
+1001 SWESAHRHDTLGFE

-1078 TGQLDR
+1078 TGQLER
-1084 AEYPDGREQWRKSDP
+1084 AEYPDGREQWRKSDQT
-1099 VGNLY
+1099 GNLY
-1104 PDPDMRLRRYLSGGR
+1104 PDPDMKLRRYLGGGR

-1140 LGTGKWLDGKK
+1140 LGTGRWLDGKK

-1190 GTTVTRWIWNGNVP
+1190 GTTVTRWVWNGNVP
-1204 LHQWKQRREYS
+1204 LHQWKQHREYS
-1215 VMEDR
+1215 VVEDR

-1235 DEESFVPMAMLREGR
+1235 DEESFVPVAMIKEGR

-1255 TDQLGTPTEAYDAE
+1255 TDQLGTPTEAYDTE

-1316 YDPKMGMYVSQDP
+1316 YSPKMGMYVSQDP
-1329 IGLGGGILNLYGY
+1329 IGLAGGILNLYGY
-1342 VDDTNA
+1342 VDDTL
-1348 WSDVLGLA
+1348 SFIDILGLIKFRRNMSEREVQS
-1356 TRPNNGKYH
+1356 TLENGGLVRGINGSRGAKWISTMDNSYRD
-1365 IFFEHTVN
+1365 VN
-1373 AKDQYASDAVQFNR
+1373 GLEVVLDMNDDVV
-1387 ANQEFLNKINSDAI
+1387 NSI
-1401 FKHDMLK
+1401 
-1408 RHPELHAWIKNPNM
+1408 IKPRVLDYENM
-1422 TSSPS
+1422 IGGESKNMDK
-1427 GFTWHHHEET
+1427 
-1437 RRLVLVD
+1437 VLVK
-1444 RRDHSLNHKL
+1444 SNEPGAMGIGVGILENFNQYIKSITV
-1454 YHPSGKGGRDLW
+1454 YKIVKGK
-1466 GGGNDGRKGRLNGS
+1466 RKQIH
-1480 TGYKQKK
+1480 YQQK

>member
-34 DAGVSPSVNA
+34 EAGVSPSVNA
-44 LDTGVKAAAAIGG
+44 LDTGVKAAAAIGS

-150 EVGHTVLMMAVGM
+150 EVGHTVLTMAVGM

-293 KTKKLA
+293 KTRKLA
-299 DKLHSKVNKTIKSES
+299 DRLHSKVNRTIKSES

-405 TAEDPSFILSERK
+405 TAEEPSFILSERK
-418 EARLEQD
+418 EARLERD
-425 GCYCV
+425 GGYCV

-447 SVRLLESVTDYNGL
+447 SVRLLESVTDCNGL
-461 GIRFEYTK
+461 GIRFDYTK
-469 EGLLHSITD
+469 EGLLRSITD

-489 TRNGRILEIYG
+489 TRSGRILEICG

-578 HKLTFREG
+578 HRLTFREG
-586 VTEVLDSHGGLTVY
+586 VTEVLDSHGELTVY

-618 LWRYDDSRQLLAQT
+618 LWRYDDSRRLLAQT

-641 KYDRWGNCTDS
+641 RYDRWGNCTDS

-663 YPGKGGLRNRPVS
+663 YPGKGNLRNRPVS

-698 TNPEGAVTRMTYRDG
+698 TNPEGAVTRMTYRNG
-713 AVSSVKDPY
+713 AVASVKDPY
-722 GVVTKLAYDRFRN
+722 GVVTRLAYDRFHN

-776 RMVHVLDFDG
+776 RVVRVLDFDG

-833 DREERLRRVTNEK
+833 DREERLRRVTNER
-846 LQSYEFTLDA
+846 LQSYEFALDA

-877 GGRVIRETLPSGTER
+877 GGRVVRETLPSGTER

-904 VSYPTAGD
+904 VSYPTASD

-940 SLGLPIRETADGNTI
+940 SLGLPVRETADGNTI

-967 LDSTTGA
+967 LDSTAGA

-1001 AWESSHRHDTLGFE
+1001 SWESAHRHDTLGFE

-1078 TGQLDR
+1078 TGQLER
-1084 AEYPDGREQWRKSDP
+1084 AEYPDGREQWRKSDQT
-1099 VGNLY
+1099 GNLY
-1104 PDPDMRLRRYLSGGR
+1104 PDPDMRLRRYLGGGR

-1140 LGTGKWLDGKK
+1140 LGTGRWLDGKK

-1168 RPDKREVEFTYDALG
+1168 QPDKREVEFTYDALG

-1190 GTTVTRWIWNGNVP
+1190 GTTVTRWVWNGNVP
-1204 LHQWKQRREYS
+1204 LHQWKRRREYS
-1215 VMEDR
+1215 VMGNR
-1220 WNTDTERRDMTVWLF
+1220 WRTDTERCDMTVWLF
-1235 DEESFVPMAMLREGR
+1235 DEESFVPVAMIKEGR

-1316 YDPKMGMYVSQDP
+1316 YSPKMGMYVSQDP
-1329 IGLGGGILNLYGY
+1329 IGLAGGILNLYGY
-1342 VDDTNA
+1342 VDDTL
-1348 WSDVLGLA
+1348 SFIDILGLIKFRRNMSEREVQS
-1356 TRPNNGKYH
+1356 TLENGGLVRGINGSRGAKWISTMDNSYRD
-1365 IFFEHTVN
+1365 VN
-1373 AKDQYASDAVQFNR
+1373 GLEVVLDMNDDVV
-1387 ANQEFLNKINSDAI
+1387 NSI
-1401 FKHDMLK
+1401 
-1408 RHPELHAWIKNPNM
+1408 IKPRVLDYENM
-1422 TSSPS
+1422 IGGESKNMDK
-1427 GFTWHHHEET
+1427 
-1437 RRLVLVD
+1437 VLVK
-1444 RRDHSLNHKL
+1444 SNEPGAMGIGVGILENFNQYIKSITV
-1454 YHPSGKGGRDLW
+1454 YKIVKGK
-1466 GGGNDGRKGRLNGS
+1466 RKQIH
-1480 TGYKQKK
+1480 YQQK